1 MHLLVK
7 SIFTCALFVIFVY
20 ATSQSLL
27 KVQQND
33 ELYTLLNGT
42 GSGNNLSQ
50 DGSHFLSRRLR
61 QAGQGEEGEQG
72 APVDFGDARKDDNL
86 RPKMGPEGEEL
97 RVCSQ
102 GLVLPLWMPQKNI
115 SIGDRLVRGFVYFM
129 LLVYLFVGVSIIADR
144 FMASIEAITSIERT
158 VVVRG
163 PHNEKQVMHVRIWNE
178 TVANLTLM
186 ALGSSAPEI
195 LLSVIEIYAKD
206 FESGDLGPGTIV
218 GSAAYNLFMIIAV
231 CMIWIPAGEVRRIRH
246 LRVFT
251 VTAAFSIFAY
261 VWLWL
266 ILSVFTPG
274 VIAVWEAIVTLLFFP
289 LTVLWAYIAERRLLV
304 YKFMDK
310 NYRVNKRGTVVAGE
324 HDQVEMDAEKGGV
337 RDPTSLAAPRTT
349 EAEAFD
355 EARREYIH
363 VLTELRQK
371 YPEAELE
378 QLEMMAQEQV
388 LARSNKSRAFYR
400 IQATRRMV
408 GSGNLMRKI
417 QERAHSD
424 LTEVKAQL
432 NPAEEEEGDE
442 PTRVYFEPG
451 HYTVM
456 ENCGE
461 FEVRVIRRGDISE
474 YGKVDFETQDGTAS
488 AGQDFVGKKGTL
500 SFPPGV
506 DEQRFRIEVIDDDVF
521 EEDEC
526 FYIRLYNPSDNM
538 RLAVPQIATVM
549 ILDDDHAGIF
559 AFTDSA
565 FEVSES
571 IGLYEV
577 KVMRYSGA
585 RGSVIVPYWT
595 ESASAKS
602 GKDFEETRGELV
614 FENNETEKFIEIL
627 ILEES
632 SYEKDV
638 NFMVHIGEPRLA
650 PADDTNKESFFNRF
664 FDKHE
669 HSGDPTHDEMLA
681 KIKEVESKAVQDLT
695 ELDRILLLSK
705 PRNGELTT
713 AHIRIRE
720 SREFKAT
727 VDKLVAKA
735 NVSAVLGTSSWKE
748 QFKDAL
754 TVLPSDEN
762 DYDNDEDVE
771 EEVPSCFSY
780 VSHFVCLFW
789 KVLFAFVPPTDICGG
804 YVTFVVSIFVIGV
817 ITAIIGDAA
826 SYFGC
831 ALNIKDS
838 VTAILFVALGTSIPG
853 RYPLSTAGACLTNS
867 RIADTFASMIAAKH
881 DEGADNCIGNVT
893 GSNAVNVF
901 LGIGLA
907 WTIAAVY
914 HSSRGMTFNVE
925 PGTIGFAVA
934 LFCGEA
940 LIAILLI
947 MVRRWTK
954 SIGAELGGPKNSKY
968 VSAAILVFLWL
979 AYVVICT
986 LEAYDVILI

>member
-1 MHLLVK
+1 MQLLLK

-20 ATSQSLL
+20 ATAQSLA

-33 ELYTLLNGT
+33 ERYTLLNGT
-42 GSGNNLSQ
+42 SSSESNLSQ
-50 DGSHFLSRRLR
+50 GHFLSRRLR

-72 APVDFGDARKDDNL
+72 VPVQIEDENKD
-86 RPKMGPEGEEL
+86 PMKAAGPEVEKL
-97 RVCSQ
+97 RECSP
-102 GLVLPLWMPQKNI
+102 GLVLPLWMPQTNI

-129 LLVYLFVGVSIIADR
+129 LLIYLFVGVSIIADR
-144 FMASIEAITSIERT
+144 FMASIEAITSIERS

-195 LLSVIEIYAKD
+195 LLSVIEIYAKK

-274 VIAVWEAIVTLLFFP
+274 IISVWEAIVTLLFFP

-304 YKFMDK
+304 YKYMDK

-324 HDQVEMDAEKGGV
+324 HDQVEMDAEKGGP
-337 RDPTSLAAPRTT
+337 RALTATPTSRGN

-355 EARREYIH
+355 EARREYIQ

-371 YPEAELE
+371 YPDAELE

-432 NPAEEEEGDE
+432 HPSEDDDGDE

-461 FEVRVIRRGDISE
+461 FEVRVVRRGDISN
-474 YGKVDFETQDGTAS
+474 YATVSFETQDGTAS
-488 AGQDFVGKKGTL
+488 AGTDFVGKRGQL
-500 SFPPGV
+500 NFPPGV

-526 FYIRLYNPSDNM
+526 FYIRLFNPSENIK
-538 RLAVPQIATVM
+538 LAVPQIATVM

-565 FEVSES
+565 FEISES
-571 IGLYEV
+571 VGLYEV
-577 KVMRYSGA
+577 KIMRYSGA
-585 RGSVIVPYWT
+585 RGTVIVPYWT
-595 ESASAKS
+595 ESGSAMP
-602 GKDFEETRGELV
+602 GKDYEDAHGELV
-614 FENNETEKFIEIL
+614 FENNETEKIIEIL

-638 NFMVHIGEPRLA
+638 SFKVHIGEPRLA
-650 PADDTNKESFFNRF
+650 PDDINKESFFNRF
-664 FDKHE
+664 FEKHE
-669 HSGDPTHDEMLA
+669 HTGDPTHDELAA
-681 KIKEVESKAVQDLT
+681 KIEEVEKKSPQDLT

-713 AHIRIRE
+713 AYVRIRE
-720 SREFKAT
+720 SQEFKAT

-754 TVLPSDEN
+754 TVLPSDESEF
-762 DYDNDEDVE
+762 DNDDEVE

-780 VSHFVCLFW
+780 ISHFVCLFW

-826 SYFGC
+826 TYFGC

-838 VTAILFVALGTSIPG
+838 VTAILFVALGTSIP
-853 RYPLSTAGACLTNS
+853 
-867 RIADTFASMIAAKH
+867 DTFASMIAAKH

-914 HSSRGMTFNVE
+914 HSSNGGTFNVE

-954 SIGAELGGPKNSKY
+954 GIGAELGGPKVSKY
-968 VSAAILVFLWL
+968 VSAGILVFLWVF
-979 AYVVICT
+979 YVVICT
-986 LEAYDVILI
+986 LEAYDVIDV

>member
-1 MHLLVK
+1 MQLLLK

-20 ATSQSLL
+20 ATAQSLL
-27 KVQQND
+27 KVQETEARQA
-33 ELYTLLNGT
+33 YLNVT
-42 GSGNNLSQ
+42 SSSSSNLSQ
-50 DGSHFLSRRLR
+50 DDVHFLSRRLR
-61 QAGQGEEGEQG
+61 QATAGEEGEEG
-72 APVDFGDARKDDNL
+72 APSQMDDELEQMTKVHAEAPDA
-86 RPKMGPEGEEL
+86 EEL
-97 RVCSQ
+97 RECSE
-102 GLVLPLWMPQKNI
+102 GLVLPLWMPQRNI
-115 SIGDRLVRGFVYFM
+115 SVGDRLVRGFVYFV
-129 LLVYLFVGVSIIADR
+129 LLIYLFVGVSIIADR
-144 FMASIEAITSIERT
+144 FMAAIEAITSIERA
-158 VVVRG
+158 VVVKG
-163 PHNEKQVMHVRIWNE
+163 PNNTKQVMHVRIWNE

-246 LRVFT
+246 LRVFF
-251 VTAAFSIFAY
+251 VTALFSVFAY

-274 VIAVWEAIVTLLFFP
+274 VILVWEAIVTLLFFP

-304 YKFMDK
+304 YKYMDK

-324 HDQVEMDAEKGGV
+324 HDQVEMDAEKGPKQPMV
-337 RDPTSLAAPRTT
+337 TSARGND
-349 EAEAFD
+349 AEAFD
-355 EARREYIH
+355 EARREYITL
-363 VLTELRQK
+363 LTELRQK
-371 YPEAELE
+371 YPDADLE

-388 LARSNKSRAFYR
+388 LARSSKSRAFYR
-400 IQATRRMV
+400 IQATRKMV

-432 NPAEEEEGDE
+432 HAGDDEEADD
-442 PTRVYFEPG
+442 PIRMYFEPG

-461 FEVRVIRRGDISE
+461 FEVRVVRRGDISTYASVE
-474 YGKVDFETQDGTAS
+474 YETQDGTAS
-488 AGQDFVGKKGTL
+488 AGTDFVGRKGLL

-526 FYIRLYNPSDNM
+526 FYIRLFNPSEGVK
-538 RLAVPQIATVM
+538 LAVPMIATVM

-559 AFTDSA
+559 AFTDSV
-565 FEVSES
+565 FEITES
-571 IGLYEV
+571 VGRFEL

-585 RGSVIVPYWT
+585 RGTVIVPYWT
-595 ESASAKS
+595 ENDTATES
-602 GKDFEETRGELV
+602 KDYEGARGELV
-614 FENNETEKFIEIL
+614 FENNESEKFIDL
-627 ILEES
+627 FILEES

-638 NFMVHIGEPRLA
+638 SFKVHIGEPRLA
-650 PADDTNKESFFNRF
+650 PDDE
-664 FDKHE
+664 
-669 HSGDPTHDEMLA
+669 LAA
-681 KIKEVESKAVQDLT
+681 KIKEVEKKPVQDLT

-713 AHIRIRE
+713 AYVRIRE
-720 SREFKAT
+720 SQEFKAT

-754 TVLPSDEN
+754 TVIPADESEF
-762 DYDNDEDVE
+762 DNDDEE

-780 VSHFVCLFW
+780 VSHFICLFW

-838 VTAILFVALGTSIPG
+838 VTAILFVALGTSIP
-853 RYPLSTAGACLTNS
+853 
-867 RIADTFASMIAAKH
+867 DTFASMIAAKH

-914 HSSRGMTFNVE
+914 HSSHGMTFNVE

-940 LIAILLI
+940 LIAIMLI
-947 MVRRWTK
+947 MFRRWHK
-954 SIGAELGGPKNSKY
+954 GIGAELGGPKVSKY
-968 VSAAILVFLWL
+968 ISAAILVFLWVF
-979 AYVVICT
+979 YVVICI
-986 LEAYDVILI
+986 LEAYDVIRV

>member
-1 MHLLVK
+1 MQLLQKPIK
-7 SIFTCALFVIFVY
+7 SIAACALFLVFIYTTAQSLAQTKDVSRDY
-20 ATSQSLL
+20 SQS
-27 KVQQND
+27 
-33 ELYTLLNGT
+33 YSRLNVT
-42 GSGNNLSQ
+42 NISQ
-50 DGSHFLSRRLR
+50 SRNSHSRRHLL
-61 QAGQGEEGEQG
+61 QAGEEQAEPEADDEDVKSDDPG
-72 APVDFGDARKDDNL
+72 AD
-86 RPKMGPEGEEL
+86 MEEV
-97 RVCSQ
+97 RTCSE
-102 GLVLPLWMPQKNI
+102 GLVLPLWMPQRNI
-115 SIGDRLVRGFVYFM
+115 SIGDRLIRGFVYF
-129 LLVYLFVGVSIIADR
+129 LFLIYLFVGVSIIADR

-163 PHNEKQVMHVRIWNE
+163 QNGEKQTMHVRIWNE

-246 LRVFT
+246 LRVFI
-251 VTAAFSIFAY
+251 VTAVFSIFAY

-266 ILSVFTPG
+266 ILSVISPG
-274 VIAVWEAIVTLLFFP
+274 IIEVWEAIVTLLFFP
-289 LTVLWAYIAERRLLV
+289 VTVIWAYIAERRLLV
-304 YKFMDK
+304 YKYMDK

-324 HDQVEMDAEKGGV
+324 HDQVEMDAEK
-337 RDPTSLAAPRTT
+337 ARTIVT
-349 EAEAFD
+349 FQGTRSADAEAFD
-355 EARREYIH
+355 EARREYIT
-363 VLTELRQK
+363 VLSELRQK
-371 YPEAELE
+371 YPEADLE
-378 QLEMMAQEQV
+378 QLEMMTQEQMIS
-388 LARSNKSRAFYR
+388 RGNKSRAFYR
-400 IQATRRMV
+400 IQATRKMV

-432 NPAEEEEGDE
+432 HPTDDDYDDQ
-442 PTRVYFEPG
+442 PTRIYFEPG

-461 FEVRVIRRGDISE
+461 FEVRVVRRGDISNYSTVE
-474 YGKVDFETQDGTAS
+474 FETQDGTAS
-488 AGQDFVGKKGTL
+488 AGTDYVGKRGVL
-500 SFPPGV
+500 NFPPGV
-506 DEQRFRIEVIDDDVF
+506 DEQRFKIEVIDDDIF

-526 FYIRLYNPSDNM
+526 FYIRLFNPTENVF
-538 RLAVPQIATVM
+538 LTVPQIATIM

-559 AFTDSA
+559 AFTESN
-565 FEVSES
+565 FEISES
-571 IGLYEV
+571 VGLYEIN
-577 KVMRYSGA
+577 VMRYSGA
-585 RGSVIVPYWT
+585 RGTVIVPYWT
-595 ESASAKS
+595 EDDTAMA
-602 GKDFEETRGELV
+602 GRDYEMARGELV
-614 FENNETEKFIEIL
+614 FENNDTQQTITIP
-627 ILEES
+627 ILEQS

-638 NFMVHIGEPRLA
+638 SLKVHIGEPHLA
-650 PADDTNKESFFNRF
+650 PDDTNKESFFHRF
-664 FDKHE
+664 FENHE
-669 HSGDPTHDEMLA
+669 HTGDHTNDELLA
-681 KIKEVESKAVQDLT
+681 QIQEVEQKSPKDLT

-713 AHIRIRE
+713 THVRIRE
-720 SREFKAT
+720 SQEFKAT

-754 TVLPSDEN
+754 TVVPADESEFEG
-762 DYDNDEDVE
+762 DDDVE
-771 EEVPSCFSY
+771 EEVPGCLNY
-780 VSHFVCLFW
+780 ISHFICLFW

-838 VTAILFVALGTSIPG
+838 VTAILFVALGTSIP
-853 RYPLSTAGACLTNS
+853 
-867 RIADTFASMIAAKH
+867 DTFASMIAAKH

-907 WTIAAVY
+907 WSIAAIY
-914 HSSRGMTFNVE
+914 HMSHGMTFNVE

-940 LIAILLI
+940 LIAVALI
-947 MVRRWTK
+947 MFRRWNK
-954 SIGAELGGPKNSKY
+954 SIGAELGGPAFSKY
-968 VSAAILVFLWL
+968 VSAAILMFLWVF
-979 AYVVICT
+979 YVVICI
-986 LEAYDVILI
+986 LEAYDIIRV

>member
-1 MHLLVK
+1 MQLLLK

-20 ATSQSLL
+20 ATAQSLL
-27 KVQQND
+27 KVQETEARQA
-33 ELYTLLNGT
+33 YLNVT
-42 GSGNNLSQ
+42 SSSSSNLSQ
-50 DGSHFLSRRLR
+50 DDVHFLSRRLR
-61 QAGQGEEGEQG
+61 QATAGEEGDEG
-72 APVDFGDARKDDNL
+72 APSQMDDELEQMTKVHAEAPDA
-86 RPKMGPEGEEL
+86 EEL
-97 RVCSQ
+97 RECSE
-102 GLVLPLWMPQKNI
+102 GLVLPLWMPQRNI
-115 SIGDRLVRGFVYFM
+115 SVGDRLVRGFVYFV
-129 LLVYLFVGVSIIADR
+129 LLIYLFVGVSIIADR
-144 FMASIEAITSIERT
+144 FMAAIEAITSIERA
-158 VVVRG
+158 VVVKG
-163 PHNEKQVMHVRIWNE
+163 PNNTKQVMHVRIWNE

-246 LRVFT
+246 LRVFF
-251 VTAAFSIFAY
+251 VTALFSVFAY

-274 VIAVWEAIVTLLFFP
+274 VILVWEAIVTLLFFP

-304 YKFMDK
+304 YKYMDK

-324 HDQVEMDAEKGGV
+324 HDQVEMDAEKGPKQPMV
-337 RDPTSLAAPRTT
+337 TSARGND
-349 EAEAFD
+349 AEAFD
-355 EARREYIH
+355 EARREYITL
-363 VLTELRQK
+363 LTELRQK
-371 YPEAELE
+371 YPDADLE

-388 LARSNKSRAFYR
+388 LARSSKSRAFYR
-400 IQATRRMV
+400 IQATRKMV

-432 NPAEEEEGDE
+432 HAGDDEEVDD
-442 PTRVYFEPG
+442 PIRMYFEPG

-461 FEVRVIRRGDISE
+461 FEVRVVRRGDISTYASVE
-474 YGKVDFETQDGTAS
+474 YETQDGTAS
-488 AGQDFVGKKGTL
+488 AGTDFVGRKGLL

-526 FYIRLYNPSDNM
+526 FYIRLFNPSEGVK
-538 RLAVPQIATVM
+538 LAVPMIATVM

-559 AFTDSA
+559 AFTDSV
-565 FEVSES
+565 FEITES
-571 IGLYEV
+571 VGRFEL

-585 RGSVIVPYWT
+585 RGTVIVPYWT
-595 ESASAKS
+595 ENDTATES
-602 GKDFEETRGELV
+602 KDYEGARGELV
-614 FENNETEKFIEIL
+614 FENNESEKFIDL
-627 ILEES
+627 FILEES

-638 NFMVHIGEPRLA
+638 SFKVHIGEPRLA
-650 PADDTNKESFFNRF
+650 PDDE
-664 FDKHE
+664 
-669 HSGDPTHDEMLA
+669 LAA
-681 KIKEVESKAVQDLT
+681 KIKEVEKKPVQDLT

-713 AHIRIRE
+713 AYVRIRE
-720 SREFKAT
+720 SQEFKAT

-754 TVLPSDEN
+754 TVIPADESEF
-762 DYDNDEDVE
+762 DNDDEE

-780 VSHFVCLFW
+780 VSHFICLFW

-838 VTAILFVALGTSIPG
+838 VTAILFVALGTSIP
-853 RYPLSTAGACLTNS
+853 
-867 RIADTFASMIAAKH
+867 DTFASMIAAKH

-914 HSSRGMTFNVE
+914 HSSHGMTFNVE

-940 LIAILLI
+940 LIAIMLI
-947 MVRRWTK
+947 MFRRWHK
-954 SIGAELGGPKNSKY
+954 GIGAELGGPKVSKY
-968 VSAAILVFLWL
+968 ISAAILVFLWVF
-979 AYVVICT
+979 YVVICI
-986 LEAYDVILI
+986 LEAYDVIRV

>member
-1 MHLLVK
+1 MQLLLK

-20 ATSQSLL
+20 ATAQSLL
-27 KVQQND
+27 KVQETD
-33 ELYTLLNGT
+33 ARRAYLNVT
-42 GSGNNLSQ
+42 SSSSTNLSQ
-50 DGSHFLSRRLR
+50 DDGHFLSRRLR
-61 QAGQGEEGEQG
+61 QATHGEEGDEG
-72 APVDFGDARKDDNL
+72 APSQMEDETRQMTKIHGDAPDV
-86 RPKMGPEGEEL
+86 EEL
-97 RVCSQ
+97 RECNE
-102 GLVLPLWMPQKNI
+102 GLVLPLWMPQRNI
-115 SIGDRLVRGFVYFM
+115 SVGDRLVRGFVYFV
-129 LLVYLFVGVSIIADR
+129 LLIYLFVGVSIIADR
-144 FMASIEAITSIERT
+144 FMAAIEAITSIERA
-158 VVVRG
+158 VVVKG
-163 PHNEKQVMHVRIWNE
+163 PNNTKQVMHVRIWNE

-246 LRVFT
+246 LRVFF
-251 VTAAFSIFAY
+251 VTALFSVFAY

-274 VIAVWEAIVTLLFFP
+274 VILVWEAIVTLLFFP

-304 YKFMDK
+304 YKYMDK

-324 HDQVEMDAEKGGV
+324 HDQVEMDAEKGPKHPMV
-337 RDPTSLAAPRTT
+337 TSARGND
-349 EAEAFD
+349 AEAFD
-355 EARREYIH
+355 EARREYISL
-363 VLTELRQK
+363 LTELRQK
-371 YPEAELE
+371 YPDADLE

-388 LARSNKSRAFYR
+388 LARSSKSRAFYR
-400 IQATRRMV
+400 IQATRKMV

-432 NPAEEEEGDE
+432 HAGDDEEADD
-442 PTRVYFEPG
+442 RIRMYFEPG

-461 FEVRVIRRGDISE
+461 FEVRVVRRGDISTYASVE
-474 YGKVDFETQDGTAS
+474 FETQDGTAS
-488 AGQDFVGKKGTL
+488 AGTDFVGRKGLL

-526 FYIRLYNPSDNM
+526 FYIRLFNPSEGVK
-538 RLAVPQIATVM
+538 LAVPMIATVM

-559 AFTDSA
+559 AFTDSV
-565 FEVSES
+565 FEITES
-571 IGLYEV
+571 VGRFEL

-585 RGSVIVPYWT
+585 RGTVIVPYWT
-595 ESASAKS
+595 ENDTATES
-602 GKDFEETRGELV
+602 KDYEGARGELI
-614 FENNETEKFIEIL
+614 FENNESEKFIDL
-627 ILEES
+627 YILEES

-638 NFMVHIGEPRLA
+638 SFKVHIGEPRLA
-650 PADDTNKESFFNRF
+650 PDSTQY
-664 FDKHE
+664 H
-669 HSGDPTHDEMLA
+669 
-681 KIKEVESKAVQDLT
+681 KIKEVEKKAVQDLT

-713 AHIRIRE
+713 AYVRIRE
-720 SREFKAT
+720 SQEFKAT

-754 TVLPSDEN
+754 TVIPADESEF
-762 DYDNDEDVE
+762 DNDDVE

-838 VTAILFVALGTSIPG
+838 VTAILFVALGTSIP
-853 RYPLSTAGACLTNS
+853 
-867 RIADTFASMIAAKH
+867 DTFASMIAAKH

-914 HSSRGMTFNVE
+914 HSSHGLTFNVE

-940 LIAILLI
+940 LIAIMLI
-947 MVRRWTK
+947 MFRRWHK
-954 SIGAELGGPKNSKY
+954 GIGAELGGPKTSKY
-968 VSAAILVFLWL
+968 ISAAILVFLWVF
-979 AYVVICT
+979 YVVICI
-986 LEAYDVILI
+986 LEAYDFIRV

>member
-1 MHLLVK
+1 MQLLLK

-20 ATSQSLL
+20 ATAQSLL
-27 KVQQND
+27 KVQETEARQA
-33 ELYTLLNGT
+33 YLNVT
-42 GSGNNLSQ
+42 SSSSSNLSQ
-50 DGSHFLSRRLR
+50 DDVHFLSRRLR
-61 QAGQGEEGEQG
+61 QATAGEEGDEG
-72 APVDFGDARKDDNL
+72 APSQMDDELEQMTKVHAEAPDA
-86 RPKMGPEGEEL
+86 EEL
-97 RVCSQ
+97 RECSE
-102 GLVLPLWMPQKNI
+102 GLVLPLWMPQRNI
-115 SIGDRLVRGFVYFM
+115 SVGDRLVRGFVYFV
-129 LLVYLFVGVSIIADR
+129 LLIYLFVGVSIIADR
-144 FMASIEAITSIERT
+144 FMAAIEAITSIERA
-158 VVVRG
+158 VVVKG
-163 PHNEKQVMHVRIWNE
+163 PNNTKQVMHVRIWNE

-246 LRVFT
+246 LRVFF
-251 VTAAFSIFAY
+251 VTALFSVFAY

-274 VIAVWEAIVTLLFFP
+274 VILVWEAIVTLLFFP

-304 YKFMDK
+304 YKYMDK

-324 HDQVEMDAEKGGV
+324 HDQVEMDAEKGPKQPMV
-337 RDPTSLAAPRTT
+337 TSARGND
-349 EAEAFD
+349 AEAFD
-355 EARREYIH
+355 EARREYITL
-363 VLTELRQK
+363 LTELRQK
-371 YPEAELE
+371 YPDADLE

-388 LARSNKSRAFYR
+388 LARSSKSRAFYR
-400 IQATRRMV
+400 IQATRKMV

-432 NPAEEEEGDE
+432 HAGDDEEADD
-442 PTRVYFEPG
+442 PIRMYFEPG

-461 FEVRVIRRGDISE
+461 FEVRVVRRGDISTYASVE
-474 YGKVDFETQDGTAS
+474 YETQDGTAS
-488 AGQDFVGKKGTL
+488 AGTDFVGRKGLL

-526 FYIRLYNPSDNM
+526 FYIRLFNPSEGVK
-538 RLAVPQIATVM
+538 LAVPMIATVM

-559 AFTDSA
+559 AFTDSV
-565 FEVSES
+565 FEITES
-571 IGLYEV
+571 VGRFEL

-585 RGSVIVPYWT
+585 RGTVIVPYWT
-595 ESASAKS
+595 ENDTATES
-602 GKDFEETRGELV
+602 KDYEGARGELV
-614 FENNETEKFIEIL
+614 FENNESEKFIDL
-627 ILEES
+627 FILEES

-638 NFMVHIGEPRLA
+638 SFKVHIGEPRLA
-650 PADDTNKESFFNRF
+650 PDDE
-664 FDKHE
+664 
-669 HSGDPTHDEMLA
+669 LAA
-681 KIKEVESKAVQDLT
+681 KIKEVEKKPVQDLT

-713 AHIRIRE
+713 AYVRIRE
-720 SREFKAT
+720 SQEFKAT

-754 TVLPSDEN
+754 TVIPADESEF
-762 DYDNDEDVE
+762 DNDDEE

-780 VSHFVCLFW
+780 VSHFICLFW

-838 VTAILFVALGTSIPG
+838 VTAILFVALGTSIP
-853 RYPLSTAGACLTNS
+853 
-867 RIADTFASMIAAKH
+867 DTFASMIAAKH

-914 HSSRGMTFNVE
+914 HSSHGMTFNVE

-940 LIAILLI
+940 LIAIMLI
-947 MVRRWTK
+947 MFRRWHK
-954 SIGAELGGPKNSKY
+954 GIGAELGGPKVSKY
-968 VSAAILVFLWL
+968 ISAAILVFLWVF
-979 AYVVICT
+979 YVVICI
-986 LEAYDVILI
+986 LEAYDVIRV

>member
-1 MHLLVK
+1 MQLLLK

-20 ATSQSLL
+20 ATAQSLL
-27 KVQQND
+27 KVQETEARQA
-33 ELYTLLNGT
+33 YLNVT
-42 GSGNNLSQ
+42 SSSSSNLSQ
-50 DGSHFLSRRLR
+50 DDVHFLSRRLR
-61 QAGQGEEGEQG
+61 QATAGEEGEEG
-72 APVDFGDARKDDNL
+72 APSQMDDELEQMTKVHAEAPDA
-86 RPKMGPEGEEL
+86 EEL
-97 RVCSQ
+97 RECSE
-102 GLVLPLWMPQKNI
+102 GLVLPLWMPQRNI
-115 SIGDRLVRGFVYFM
+115 SVGDRLVRGFVYFV
-129 LLVYLFVGVSIIADR
+129 LLIYLFVGVSIIADR
-144 FMASIEAITSIERT
+144 FMAAIEAITSIERA
-158 VVVRG
+158 VVVKG
-163 PHNEKQVMHVRIWNE
+163 PNNTKQVMHVRIWNE

-246 LRVFT
+246 LRVFF
-251 VTAAFSIFAY
+251 VTALFSVFAY

-274 VIAVWEAIVTLLFFP
+274 VILVWEAIVTLLFFP

-304 YKFMDK
+304 YKYMDK

-324 HDQVEMDAEKGGV
+324 HDQVEMDAEKGPKQPMV
-337 RDPTSLAAPRTT
+337 TSARGND
-349 EAEAFD
+349 AEAFD
-355 EARREYIH
+355 EARREYITL
-363 VLTELRQK
+363 LTELRQK
-371 YPEAELE
+371 YPDADLE

-388 LARSNKSRAFYR
+388 LARSSKSRAFYR
-400 IQATRRMV
+400 IQATRKMV

-432 NPAEEEEGDE
+432 HAGDDEEADD
-442 PTRVYFEPG
+442 PIPHVFEPG

-461 FEVRVIRRGDISE
+461 FEVRVVRRGDISTYASVE
-474 YGKVDFETQDGTAS
+474 YETQDGTAS
-488 AGQDFVGKKGTL
+488 AGTDFVGRKGLL

-526 FYIRLYNPSDNM
+526 FYIRLFNPSEGVK
-538 RLAVPQIATVM
+538 LAVPMIATVM

-559 AFTDSA
+559 AFTDSV
-565 FEVSES
+565 FEITES
-571 IGLYEV
+571 VGRFEL

-585 RGSVIVPYWT
+585 RGTVIVPYWT
-595 ESASAKS
+595 ENDTATES
-602 GKDFEETRGELV
+602 KDYEGARGELV
-614 FENNETEKFIEIL
+614 FENNESEKFIDL
-627 ILEES
+627 FILEES

-638 NFMVHIGEPRLA
+638 SFKVHIGEPRLA
-650 PADDTNKESFFNRF
+650 PDDE
-664 FDKHE
+664 
-669 HSGDPTHDEMLA
+669 LAA
-681 KIKEVESKAVQDLT
+681 KIKEVEKKPVQDLT

-713 AHIRIRE
+713 AYVRIRE
-720 SREFKAT
+720 SQEFKAT

-754 TVLPSDEN
+754 TVIPADESEF
-762 DYDNDEDVE
+762 DNDDEE

-780 VSHFVCLFW
+780 VSHFICLFW

-838 VTAILFVALGTSIPG
+838 VTAILFVALGTSIP
-853 RYPLSTAGACLTNS
+853 
-867 RIADTFASMIAAKH
+867 DTFASMIAAKH

-914 HSSRGMTFNVE
+914 HSSHGMTFNVE

-940 LIAILLI
+940 LIAIMLI
-947 MVRRWTK
+947 MFRRWHK
-954 SIGAELGGPKNSKY
+954 GIGAELGGPKVSKY
-968 VSAAILVFLWL
+968 ISAAILVFLWVF
-979 AYVVICT
+979 YVVICI
-986 LEAYDVILI
+986 LEAYDVIRV

>member
-1 MHLLVK
+1 MQLLLK
-7 SIFTCALFVIFVY
+7 SIFTCALLVIFVY
-20 ATSQSLL
+20 ATAQSLA
-27 KVQQND
+27 KVQ
-33 ELYTLLNGT
+33 ESEARRAYLNGT
-42 GSGNNLSQ
+42 SPALGSSNLSQ
-50 DGSHFLSRRLR
+50 DGHFLSRRLR
-61 QAGQGEEGEQG
+61 QVVHGEEGEEG
-72 APVDFGDARKDDNL
+72 APSQMEDDLSQLMKSNVDAPDK
-86 RPKMGPEGEEL
+86 EEL
-97 RVCSQ
+97 RKCSV
-102 GLVLPLWMPQKNI
+102 GLVLPVWTPEYNI
-115 SIGDRLVRGFVYFM
+115 SMGDRLIRGFVYFV
-129 LLVYLFVGVSIIADR
+129 LLIYLFVGVSIIADR
-144 FMASIEAITSIERT
+144 FMAAIEAITSIERA
-158 VVVRG
+158 VVVKG
-163 PHNEKQVMHVRIWNE
+163 PNNVKQVMHVRIWNE

-246 LRVFT
+246 LRVFF
-251 VTAAFSIFAY
+251 VTALFSIFAY

-274 VIAVWEAIVTLLFFP
+274 VIQVWEAIVTLLFFP
-289 LTVLWAYIAERRLLV
+289 LTVLWAYIAERRMLV
-304 YKFMDK
+304 YKYMDK

-324 HDQVEMDAEKGGV
+324 HDQVEMDAEKGPKHPMV
-337 RDPTSLAAPRTT
+337 TSARGND
-349 EAEAFD
+349 AEAFD
-355 EARREYIH
+355 EARREYIT

-371 YPEAELE
+371 YPDADLE

-388 LARSNKSRAFYR
+388 LARSSKSRAFYR
-400 IQATRRMV
+400 IQATRKMV

-432 NPAEEEEGDE
+432 HAGDDEETDD
-442 PTRVYFEPG
+442 PIRMYFEPG

-461 FEVRVIRRGDISE
+461 FEVRVVRRGDISTYASVE
-474 YGKVDFETQDGTAS
+474 YETQDGTAS
-488 AGQDFVGKKGTL
+488 AGTDFVGRKGLL

-526 FYIRLYNPSDNM
+526 FYIRLFNPSEGVK
-538 RLAVPQIATVM
+538 LAVPMIATVM

-559 AFTDSA
+559 AFTDSV
-565 FEVSES
+565 FEITES
-571 IGLYEV
+571 VGKFEL

-585 RGSVIVPYWT
+585 RGTVIVPYWT
-595 ESASAKS
+595 ENETAKDS
-602 GKDFEETRGELV
+602 KDYEETRGELI
-614 FENNETEKFIEIL
+614 FENNESEKFIDL
-627 ILEES
+627 YILEES

-638 NFMVHIGEPRLA
+638 SFKVHIGEPRLA
-650 PADDTNKESFFNRF
+650 PDS
-664 FDKHE
+664 
-669 HSGDPTHDEMLA
+669 THYP
-681 KIKEVESKAVQDLT
+681 KIKEVEKKAVQDLT

-713 AHIRIRE
+713 AIVRIRE
-720 SREFKAT
+720 SQEFKAT

-754 TVLPSDEN
+754 TVIPAEESEF
-762 DYDNDEDVE
+762 DNDDDAE

-838 VTAILFVALGTSIPG
+838 VTAILFVALGTSIP
-853 RYPLSTAGACLTNS
+853 
-867 RIADTFASMIAAKH
+867 DTFASMIAAKH

-914 HSSRGMTFNVE
+914 HSSHGNAFFVE

-940 LIAILLI
+940 LIAIFII
-947 MVRRWTK
+947 MFRRWHK
-954 SIGAELGGPKNSKY
+954 GIGAELGGPKVSKY
-968 VSAAILVFLWL
+968 ISAAILVFLWVF
-979 AYVVICT
+979 YVVICI
-986 LEAYDVILI
+986 LEAYDVIVV

>member
-1 MHLLVK
+1 MQLLLK

-20 ATSQSLL
+20 ATAQSLL
-27 KVQQND
+27 KVQETEARQA
-33 ELYTLLNGT
+33 YLNVT
-42 GSGNNLSQ
+42 SSSSSNLSQ
-50 DGSHFLSRRLR
+50 DDVHFLSRRLR
-61 QAGQGEEGEQG
+61 QATAGEEGDEG
-72 APVDFGDARKDDNL
+72 APSQMDDELEQMTKVHAEAPDA
-86 RPKMGPEGEEL
+86 EEL
-97 RVCSQ
+97 RECSE
-102 GLVLPLWMPQKNI
+102 GLVLPLWMPQRNI
-115 SIGDRLVRGFVYFM
+115 SVGDRLVRGFVYFV
-129 LLVYLFVGVSIIADR
+129 LLIYLFVGVSIIADR
-144 FMASIEAITSIERT
+144 FMAAIEAITSIERA
-158 VVVRG
+158 VVVKG
-163 PHNEKQVMHVRIWNE
+163 PNNTKQVMHVRIWNE

-246 LRVFT
+246 LRVFF
-251 VTAAFSIFAY
+251 VTALFSVFAY

-274 VIAVWEAIVTLLFFP
+274 VILVWEAIVTLLFFP

-304 YKFMDK
+304 YKYMDK

-324 HDQVEMDAEKGGV
+324 HDQVEMDAEKGPKQPMV
-337 RDPTSLAAPRTT
+337 TSARGND
-349 EAEAFD
+349 AEAFD
-355 EARREYIH
+355 EARREYITL
-363 VLTELRQK
+363 LTELRQK
-371 YPEAELE
+371 YPDADLE

-388 LARSNKSRAFYR
+388 LARSSKSRAFYR
-400 IQATRRMV
+400 IQATRKMV

-432 NPAEEEEGDE
+432 HAGDDEEVDD
-442 PTRVYFEPG
+442 PIRMYFEPG

-461 FEVRVIRRGDISE
+461 FEVRVVRRGDISTYASVE
-474 YGKVDFETQDGTAS
+474 YETQDGTAS
-488 AGQDFVGKKGTL
+488 AGTDFVGRKGLL

-526 FYIRLYNPSDNM
+526 FYIRLFNPSEGVK
-538 RLAVPQIATVM
+538 LAVPMIATVM

-559 AFTDSA
+559 AFTDSV
-565 FEVSES
+565 FEITES
-571 IGLYEV
+571 VGRFEL

-585 RGSVIVPYWT
+585 RGTVIVPYWT
-595 ESASAKS
+595 ENDTATES
-602 GKDFEETRGELV
+602 KDYEGARGELV
-614 FENNETEKFIEIL
+614 FENNESEKFIDL
-627 ILEES
+627 FILEES

-638 NFMVHIGEPRLA
+638 SFKVHIGEPRLA
-650 PADDTNKESFFNRF
+650 PA
-664 FDKHE
+664 
-669 HSGDPTHDEMLA
+669 
-681 KIKEVESKAVQDLT
+681 KIKEVEKKPVQDLT

-713 AHIRIRE
+713 AYVRIRE
-720 SREFKAT
+720 SQEFKAT

-754 TVLPSDEN
+754 TVIPADESEF
-762 DYDNDEDVE
+762 DNDDEE

-780 VSHFVCLFW
+780 VSHFICLFW

-838 VTAILFVALGTSIPG
+838 VTAILFVALGTSIP
-853 RYPLSTAGACLTNS
+853 
-867 RIADTFASMIAAKH
+867 DTFASMIAAKH

-914 HSSRGMTFNVE
+914 HSSHGMTFNVE

-940 LIAILLI
+940 LIAIMLI
-947 MVRRWTK
+947 MFRRWHK
-954 SIGAELGGPKNSKY
+954 GIGAELGGPKVSKY
-968 VSAAILVFLWL
+968 ISAAILVFLWVF
-979 AYVVICT
+979 YVVICI
-986 LEAYDVILI
+986 LEAYDVIRV

>member
-1 MHLLVK
+1 MQLLLK
-7 SIFTCALFVIFVY
+7 SIFTCALLVIFVY
-20 ATSQSLL
+20 ATAQSLA
-27 KVQQND
+27 KVQ
-33 ELYTLLNGT
+33 ESEARRAYLNGT
-42 GSGNNLSQ
+42 SPALGSSNLSQ
-50 DGSHFLSRRLR
+50 DGHFLSRRLR
-61 QAGQGEEGEQG
+61 QVVHGEEGEEG
-72 APVDFGDARKDDNL
+72 APSQMEDDLSQLMKSNVDAPDK
-86 RPKMGPEGEEL
+86 EEL
-97 RVCSQ
+97 RKCSV
-102 GLVLPLWMPQKNI
+102 GLVLPVWTPEYNI
-115 SIGDRLVRGFVYFM
+115 SMGDRLIRGFVYFV
-129 LLVYLFVGVSIIADR
+129 LLIYLFVGVSIIADR
-144 FMASIEAITSIERT
+144 FMAAIEAITSIERA
-158 VVVRG
+158 VVVKG
-163 PHNEKQVMHVRIWNE
+163 PNNVKQVMHVRIWNE

-246 LRVFT
+246 LRVFF
-251 VTAAFSIFAY
+251 VTALFSIFAY

-274 VIAVWEAIVTLLFFP
+274 VIQVWEAIVTLLFFP
-289 LTVLWAYIAERRLLV
+289 LTVLWAYIAERRMLV
-304 YKFMDK
+304 YKYMDK

-324 HDQVEMDAEKGGV
+324 HDQVEMDAEKGPKHPMV
-337 RDPTSLAAPRTT
+337 TSARGND
-349 EAEAFD
+349 AEAFD
-355 EARREYIH
+355 EARREYIT

-371 YPEAELE
+371 YPDADLE

-388 LARSNKSRAFYR
+388 LARSSKSRAFYR
-400 IQATRRMV
+400 IQATRKMV

-432 NPAEEEEGDE
+432 HAGDDEETDD
-442 PTRVYFEPG
+442 PIRMYFEPG

-461 FEVRVIRRGDISE
+461 FEVRVVRRGDISTYASVE
-474 YGKVDFETQDGTAS
+474 YETQDGTAS
-488 AGQDFVGKKGTL
+488 AGTDFVGRKGLL

-526 FYIRLYNPSDNM
+526 FYIRLFNPSEGVK
-538 RLAVPQIATVM
+538 LAVPMIATVM

-559 AFTDSA
+559 AFTDSV
-565 FEVSES
+565 FEITES
-571 IGLYEV
+571 VGKFEL

-585 RGSVIVPYWT
+585 RGTVIVPYWT
-595 ESASAKS
+595 ENETAKDS
-602 GKDFEETRGELV
+602 KDYEETRGELI
-614 FENNETEKFIEIL
+614 FENNESEKFIDL
-627 ILEES
+627 YILEES

-638 NFMVHIGEPRLA
+638 SFKVHIGEPRLA
-650 PADDTNKESFFNRF
+650 PDDTNKESFFNRF
-664 FDKHE
+664 FEKHE
-669 HSGDPTHDEMLA
+669 HSGDPTHDEMAA
-681 KIKEVESKAVQDLT
+681 KIKEVEKKAVQDLT

-713 AHIRIRE
+713 AIVRIRE
-720 SREFKAT
+720 SQEFKAT

-754 TVLPSDEN
+754 TVIPAEESEF
-762 DYDNDEDVE
+762 DNDDDAE

-838 VTAILFVALGTSIPG
+838 VTAILFVALGTSIP
-853 RYPLSTAGACLTNS
+853 
-867 RIADTFASMIAAKH
+867 DTFASMIAAKH

-914 HSSRGMTFNVE
+914 HSSHGNAFFVE

-940 LIAILLI
+940 LIAIFII
-947 MVRRWTK
+947 MFRRWHK
-954 SIGAELGGPKNSKY
+954 GIGAELGGPKVSKY
-968 VSAAILVFLWL
+968 ISAAILVFLWVF
-979 AYVVICT
+979 YVVICI
-986 LEAYDVILI
+986 LEAYDVIVV

>member
-1 MHLLVK
+1 MQLLLK
-7 SIFTCALFVIFVY
+7 SIFTCALLVIFVY
-20 ATSQSLL
+20 ATAQSLL
-27 KVQQND
+27 KVQ
-33 ELYTLLNGT
+33 ESEARRAYLNGT
-42 GSGNNLSQ
+42 STSSSSSSSSNLSQ
-50 DGSHFLSRRLR
+50 DGHFLSRRLR
-61 QAGQGEEGEQG
+61 QAMHGEEGEEG
-72 APVDFGDARKDDNL
+72 APSQMEDDLNQLMKTNVDAPDK
-86 RPKMGPEGEEL
+86 EEL
-97 RVCSQ
+97 RRCSV
-102 GLVLPLWMPQKNI
+102 GLVLPVWTPEFNI
-115 SIGDRLVRGFVYFM
+115 SLGDRLIRGFVYFV
-129 LLVYLFVGVSIIADR
+129 LLIYLFVGVSIIADR
-144 FMASIEAITSIERT
+144 FMAAIEAITSIERA
-158 VVVRG
+158 VVVKG
-163 PHNEKQVMHVRIWNE
+163 PNNVKQVMHVRIWNE

-246 LRVFT
+246 LRVFF
-251 VTAAFSIFAY
+251 VTALFSIFAY

-274 VIAVWEAIVTLLFFP
+274 VILVWEAIVTLLFFP
-289 LTVLWAYIAERRLLV
+289 LTVLWAYIAERRMLV
-304 YKFMDK
+304 YKYMDK

-324 HDQVEMDAEKGGV
+324 HDQVEMDAEKGPKHPMV
-337 RDPTSLAAPRTT
+337 TSARGTD
-349 EAEAFD
+349 AEAFD
-355 EARREYIH
+355 EARREYIT

-371 YPEAELE
+371 YPDADLE

-388 LARSNKSRAFYR
+388 LARSSKSRAFYR
-400 IQATRRMV
+400 IQATRKMV

-432 NPAEEEEGDE
+432 HAGDDDE
-442 PTRVYFEPG
+442 ADDPIRMYFEPG

-461 FEVRVIRRGDISE
+461 FEVRVVRRGDISTYASVE
-474 YGKVDFETQDGTAS
+474 YETQDGTAS
-488 AGQDFVGKKGTL
+488 AGTDFVGRKGLL

-526 FYIRLYNPSDNM
+526 FYIRLFNPSEGVK
-538 RLAVPQIATVM
+538 LAVPMIATVM

-559 AFTDSA
+559 AFTDSV
-565 FEVSES
+565 FEITES
-571 IGLYEV
+571 VGKFEL

-585 RGSVIVPYWT
+585 RGTVIVPYWT
-595 ESASAKS
+595 ENDTATDAK
-602 GKDFEETRGELV
+602 DYEEARGELI
-614 FENNETEKFIEIL
+614 FENNESEKFIDL
-627 ILEES
+627 YILEES

-638 NFMVHIGEPRLA
+638 SFKVHIGEPRLA
-650 PADDTNKESFFNRF
+650 PDS
-664 FDKHE
+664 
-669 HSGDPTHDEMLA
+669 THYP
-681 KIKEVESKAVQDLT
+681 KIMEVEKKSVQDLT

-713 AHIRIRE
+713 AYVRIRE
-720 SREFKAT
+720 SQEFKAT

-754 TVLPSDEN
+754 TVIPADESEF
-762 DYDNDEDVE
+762 DNDDDAE

-780 VSHFVCLFW
+780 VSHFICLFW

-838 VTAILFVALGTSIPG
+838 VTAILFVALGTSIP
-853 RYPLSTAGACLTNS
+853 
-867 RIADTFASMIAAKH
+867 DTFASMIAAKH

-914 HSSRGMTFNVE
+914 HSSHGATFNVE

-940 LIAILLI
+940 LIAIFLI
-947 MVRRWTK
+947 MFRRWHK
-954 SIGAELGGPKNSKY
+954 GIGAELGGPKVSKY
-968 VSAAILVFLWL
+968 ISAAILVFLWVF
-979 AYVVICT
+979 YVVICI
-986 LEAYDVILI
+986 LEAYDVIDV

>member
-1 MHLLVK
+1 MQLLLK

-20 ATSQSLL
+20 ATAQSLL
-27 KVQQND
+27 KVQETEARQA
-33 ELYTLLNGT
+33 YLNVT
-42 GSGNNLSQ
+42 SSSSSNLSQ
-50 DGSHFLSRRLR
+50 DDVHFLSRRLR
-61 QAGQGEEGEQG
+61 QATAGEEGDEG
-72 APVDFGDARKDDNL
+72 APSQMDDELEQMTKVHAEAPDA
-86 RPKMGPEGEEL
+86 EEL
-97 RVCSQ
+97 RECSE
-102 GLVLPLWMPQKNI
+102 GLVLPLWMPQRNI
-115 SIGDRLVRGFVYFM
+115 SVGDRLVRGFVYFV
-129 LLVYLFVGVSIIADR
+129 LLIYLFVGVSIIADR
-144 FMASIEAITSIERT
+144 FMAAIEAITSIERA
-158 VVVRG
+158 VVVKG
-163 PHNEKQVMHVRIWNE
+163 PNNTKQVMHVRIWNE

-246 LRVFT
+246 LRVFF
-251 VTAAFSIFAY
+251 VTALFSVFAY

-274 VIAVWEAIVTLLFFP
+274 VILVWEAIVTLLFFP

-304 YKFMDK
+304 YKYMDK

-324 HDQVEMDAEKGGV
+324 HDQVEMDAEKGPKQPMV
-337 RDPTSLAAPRTT
+337 TSARGND
-349 EAEAFD
+349 AEAFD
-355 EARREYIH
+355 EARREYITL
-363 VLTELRQK
+363 LTELRQK
-371 YPEAELE
+371 YPDADLE

-388 LARSNKSRAFYR
+388 LARSSKSRAFYR
-400 IQATRRMV
+400 IQATRKMV

-432 NPAEEEEGDE
+432 HAGDDEEVDD
-442 PTRVYFEPG
+442 PIRMYFEPG

-461 FEVRVIRRGDISE
+461 FEVRVVRRGDISTYASVE
-474 YGKVDFETQDGTAS
+474 YETQDGTAS
-488 AGQDFVGKKGTL
+488 AGTDFVGRKGLL

-526 FYIRLYNPSDNM
+526 FYIRLFNPSEGVK
-538 RLAVPQIATVM
+538 LAVPMIATVM

-559 AFTDSA
+559 AFTDSV
-565 FEVSES
+565 FEITES
-571 IGLYEV
+571 VGRFEL

-585 RGSVIVPYWT
+585 RGTVIVPYWT
-595 ESASAKS
+595 ENDTATES
-602 GKDFEETRGELV
+602 KDYEGARGELV
-614 FENNETEKFIEIL
+614 FENNESEKFIDL
-627 ILEES
+627 FILEES

-638 NFMVHIGEPRLA
+638 SFKVHIGEPRLA
-650 PADDTNKESFFNRF
+650 PDDTNKESFFNRF
-664 FDKHE
+664 FD
-669 HSGDPTHDEMLA
+669 DELAA
-681 KIKEVESKAVQDLT
+681 KIKEVEKKPVQDLT

-713 AHIRIRE
+713 AYVRIRE
-720 SREFKAT
+720 SQEFKAT

-754 TVLPSDEN
+754 TVIPADESEF
-762 DYDNDEDVE
+762 DNDDEE

-780 VSHFVCLFW
+780 VSHFICLFW

-838 VTAILFVALGTSIPG
+838 VTAILFVALGTSIP
-853 RYPLSTAGACLTNS
+853 
-867 RIADTFASMIAAKH
+867 DTFASMIAAKH

-914 HSSRGMTFNVE
+914 HSSHGMTFNVE

-940 LIAILLI
+940 LIAIMLI
-947 MVRRWTK
+947 MFRRWHK
-954 SIGAELGGPKNSKY
+954 GIGAELGGPKVSKY
-968 VSAAILVFLWL
+968 ISAAILVFLWVF
-979 AYVVICT
+979 YVVICI
-986 LEAYDVILI
+986 LEAYDVIRV

>member
-1 MHLLVK
+1 MQLLLK

-20 ATSQSLL
+20 ATAQSLL
-27 KVQQND
+27 KVQETD
-33 ELYTLLNGT
+33 ARRAYLNVT
-42 GSGNNLSQ
+42 SSSSTNLSQ
-50 DGSHFLSRRLR
+50 DDGHFLSRRLR
-61 QAGQGEEGEQG
+61 QATHGEEGDEG
-72 APVDFGDARKDDNL
+72 APSQMEDETRQMTKIHGDAPDV
-86 RPKMGPEGEEL
+86 EEL
-97 RVCSQ
+97 RECNE
-102 GLVLPLWMPQKNI
+102 GLVLPLWMPQRNI
-115 SIGDRLVRGFVYFM
+115 SVGDRLVRGFVYFV
-129 LLVYLFVGVSIIADR
+129 LLIYLFVGVSIIADR
-144 FMASIEAITSIERT
+144 FMAAIEAITSIERA
-158 VVVRG
+158 VVVKG
-163 PHNEKQVMHVRIWNE
+163 PNNTKQVMHVRIWNE

-246 LRVFT
+246 LRVFF
-251 VTAAFSIFAY
+251 VTALFSVFAY

-274 VIAVWEAIVTLLFFP
+274 VILVWEAIVTLLFFP

-304 YKFMDK
+304 YKYMDK

-324 HDQVEMDAEKGGV
+324 HDQVEMDAEKGPKHPMV
-337 RDPTSLAAPRTT
+337 TSARGND
-349 EAEAFD
+349 AEAFD
-355 EARREYIH
+355 EARREYISL
-363 VLTELRQK
+363 LTELRQK
-371 YPEAELE
+371 YPDADLE

-388 LARSNKSRAFYR
+388 LARSSKSRAFYR
-400 IQATRRMV
+400 IQATRKMV

-432 NPAEEEEGDE
+432 HAGDDEEADDR
-442 PTRVYFEPG
+442 TRMYFEPG

-461 FEVRVIRRGDISE
+461 FEVRVVRRGDISTYASVE
-474 YGKVDFETQDGTAS
+474 FETQDGTAS
-488 AGQDFVGKKGTL
+488 AGTDFVGRKGLL

-526 FYIRLYNPSDNM
+526 FYIRLFNPSEGVK
-538 RLAVPQIATVM
+538 LAVPMIATVM

-559 AFTDSA
+559 AFTDSV
-565 FEVSES
+565 FEITES
-571 IGLYEV
+571 VGRFEL

-585 RGSVIVPYWT
+585 RGTVIVPYWT
-595 ESASAKS
+595 ENDTATES
-602 GKDFEETRGELV
+602 KDYEGARGELI
-614 FENNETEKFIEIL
+614 FENNESEKFIDL
-627 ILEES
+627 YILEES

-638 NFMVHIGEPRLA
+638 SFKVHIGEPRLA
-650 PADDTNKESFFNRF
+650 PDDTNKESFFNRF
-664 FDKHE
+664 FD
-669 HSGDPTHDEMLA
+669 DELA
-681 KIKEVESKAVQDLT
+681 DKIKEVEKKAVQDLT

-713 AHIRIRE
+713 AYVRIRE
-720 SREFKAT
+720 SQEFKAT

-754 TVLPSDEN
+754 TVIPADESEF
-762 DYDNDEDVE
+762 DNDDVE

-838 VTAILFVALGTSIPG
+838 VTAILFVALGTSIP
-853 RYPLSTAGACLTNS
+853 
-867 RIADTFASMIAAKH
+867 DTFASMIAAKH

-914 HSSRGMTFNVE
+914 HSSHGLTFNVE

-940 LIAILLI
+940 LIAIMLI
-947 MVRRWTK
+947 MIRRWHK
-954 SIGAELGGPKNSKY
+954 GIGAELGGPKTSKY
-968 VSAAILVFLWL
+968 ISAAILVFLWVF
-979 AYVVICT
+979 YVVICI
-986 LEAYDVILI
+986 LEAYDFIRV

>member
-1 MHLLVK
+1 MQLLLK

-20 ATSQSLL
+20 ATAQSLL
-27 KVQQND
+27 KVQETD
-33 ELYTLLNGT
+33 ARRAYLNVT
-42 GSGNNLSQ
+42 SSSSTNLSQ
-50 DGSHFLSRRLR
+50 DDGHFLSRRLR
-61 QAGQGEEGEQG
+61 QATHGEEGDEG
-72 APVDFGDARKDDNL
+72 APSQMEDETRQMTKIHGDAPDV
-86 RPKMGPEGEEL
+86 EEL
-97 RVCSQ
+97 RECNE
-102 GLVLPLWMPQKNI
+102 GLVLPLWMPQRNI
-115 SIGDRLVRGFVYFM
+115 SVGDRLVRGFVYFV
-129 LLVYLFVGVSIIADR
+129 LLIYLFVGVSIIADR
-144 FMASIEAITSIERT
+144 FMAAIEAITSIERA
-158 VVVRG
+158 VVVKG
-163 PHNEKQVMHVRIWNE
+163 PNNTKQVMHVRIWNE

-246 LRVFT
+246 LRVFF
-251 VTAAFSIFAY
+251 VTALFSVFAY

-274 VIAVWEAIVTLLFFP
+274 VILVWEAIVTLLFFP

-304 YKFMDK
+304 YKYMDK

-324 HDQVEMDAEKGGV
+324 HDQVEMDAEKGPKHPMV
-337 RDPTSLAAPRTT
+337 TSARGND
-349 EAEAFD
+349 AEAFD
-355 EARREYIH
+355 EARREYISL
-363 VLTELRQK
+363 LTELRQK
-371 YPEAELE
+371 YPDADLE

-388 LARSNKSRAFYR
+388 LARSSKSRAFYR
-400 IQATRRMV
+400 IQATRKMV

-432 NPAEEEEGDE
+432 HAGDDEEADD
-442 PTRVYFEPG
+442 RIRMYFEPG

-461 FEVRVIRRGDISE
+461 FEVRVVRRGDISTYASVE
-474 YGKVDFETQDGTAS
+474 FETQDGTAS
-488 AGQDFVGKKGTL
+488 AGTDFVGRKGLL

-526 FYIRLYNPSDNM
+526 FYIRLFNPSEGVK
-538 RLAVPQIATVM
+538 LAVPMIATVM

-559 AFTDSA
+559 AFTDSV
-565 FEVSES
+565 FEITES
-571 IGLYEV
+571 VGRFEL

-585 RGSVIVPYWT
+585 RGTVIVPYWT
-595 ESASAKS
+595 ENDTATES
-602 GKDFEETRGELV
+602 KDYEGARGELI
-614 FENNETEKFIEIL
+614 FENNESEKFIDL
-627 ILEES
+627 YILEES

-638 NFMVHIGEPRLA
+638 SFKVHIGEPRLA
-650 PADDTNKESFFNRF
+650 PDDELAD
-664 FDKHE
+664 
-669 HSGDPTHDEMLA
+669 
-681 KIKEVESKAVQDLT
+681 KIKEVEKKAVQDLT

-713 AHIRIRE
+713 AYVRIRE
-720 SREFKAT
+720 SQEFKAT

-754 TVLPSDEN
+754 TVIPADESEF
-762 DYDNDEDVE
+762 DNDDVE

-838 VTAILFVALGTSIPG
+838 VTAILFVALGTSIP
-853 RYPLSTAGACLTNS
+853 
-867 RIADTFASMIAAKH
+867 DTFASMIAAKH

-914 HSSRGMTFNVE
+914 HSSHGLTFNVE

-940 LIAILLI
+940 LIAIMLI
-947 MVRRWTK
+947 MFRRWHK
-954 SIGAELGGPKNSKY
+954 GIGAELGGPKTSKY
-968 VSAAILVFLWL
+968 ISAAILVFLWVF
-979 AYVVICT
+979 YVVICI
-986 LEAYDVILI
+986 LEAYDFIRV

>member
-1 MHLLVK
+1 MQLLLK

-20 ATSQSLL
+20 ATAQSLL
-27 KVQQND
+27 KVQETEARQA
-33 ELYTLLNGT
+33 YLNVT
-42 GSGNNLSQ
+42 SSSSSNLSQ
-50 DGSHFLSRRLR
+50 DDGHFLSRRLR
-61 QAGQGEEGEQG
+61 QVSHGEEGDEG
-72 APVDFGDARKDDNL
+72 APSQMDDELEQMTKVHGEAPDA
-86 RPKMGPEGEEL
+86 EEL
-97 RVCSQ
+97 RECSE
-102 GLVLPLWMPQKNI
+102 GLVLPLWMPQRNI
-115 SIGDRLVRGFVYFM
+115 SVGDRLVRGFVYFV
-129 LLVYLFVGVSIIADR
+129 LLIYLFVGVSIIADR
-144 FMASIEAITSIERT
+144 FMAAIEAITSIERA
-158 VVVRG
+158 VVVKG
-163 PHNEKQVMHVRIWNE
+163 PNNTKQVMHVRIWNE

-246 LRVFT
+246 LRVFF
-251 VTAAFSIFAY
+251 VTALFSVFAY

-274 VIAVWEAIVTLLFFP
+274 VILVWEAIVTLLFFP

-304 YKFMDK
+304 YKYMDK

-324 HDQVEMDAEKGGV
+324 HDQVEMDAEKGPKQPMV
-337 RDPTSLAAPRTT
+337 TSARGND
-349 EAEAFD
+349 AEAFD
-355 EARREYIH
+355 EARREYITL
-363 VLTELRQK
+363 LTELRQK
-371 YPEAELE
+371 YPDADLE

-388 LARSNKSRAFYR
+388 LARSSKSRAFYR
-400 IQATRRMV
+400 IQATRKMV

-432 NPAEEEEGDE
+432 HAGDDEEADD
-442 PTRVYFEPG
+442 PIRMYFEPG

-461 FEVRVIRRGDISE
+461 FEVRVVRRGDISTYASVE
-474 YGKVDFETQDGTAS
+474 YETQDGTAS
-488 AGQDFVGKKGTL
+488 AGTDFVGRKGLL

-526 FYIRLYNPSDNM
+526 FYIRLFNPSEGVK
-538 RLAVPQIATVM
+538 LAVPMIATVM

-559 AFTDSA
+559 AFTDSV
-565 FEVSES
+565 FEITES
-571 IGLYEV
+571 VGRFEL

-585 RGSVIVPYWT
+585 RGTVIVPYWT
-595 ESASAKS
+595 ENDTATES
-602 GKDFEETRGELV
+602 KDYEGARGELV
-614 FENNETEKFIEIL
+614 FENNESEKFIDL
-627 ILEES
+627 FILEES

-638 NFMVHIGEPRLA
+638 SFKVHIGEPRLA
-650 PADDTNKESFFNRF
+650 PDDTNKESFFNRF
-664 FDKHE
+664 FD
-669 HSGDPTHDEMLA
+669 DELAA
-681 KIKEVESKAVQDLT
+681 KIKEVEKKPVQDLT

-713 AHIRIRE
+713 AYVRIRE
-720 SREFKAT
+720 SQEFKAT

-754 TVLPSDEN
+754 TVIPADESEF
-762 DYDNDEDVE
+762 DNDDEE

-838 VTAILFVALGTSIPG
+838 VTAILFVALGTSIP
-853 RYPLSTAGACLTNS
+853 
-867 RIADTFASMIAAKH
+867 DTFASMIAAKH

-914 HSSRGMTFNVE
+914 HSSHGMTFNVE

-940 LIAILLI
+940 LIAIMLI
-947 MVRRWTK
+947 MFRRWHK
-954 SIGAELGGPKNSKY
+954 GIGAELGGPKVSKY
-968 VSAAILVFLWL
+968 ISAAILVFLWVF
-979 AYVVICT
+979 YVVICI
-986 LEAYDVILI
+986 LEAYDVIRV

>member
-1 MHLLVK
+1 MQLLLK
-7 SIFTCALFVIFVY
+7 SIFTCALLVIFVY
-20 ATSQSLL
+20 ATAQSLA
-27 KVQQND
+27 KVQ
-33 ELYTLLNGT
+33 ESEARRAYLNGT
-42 GSGNNLSQ
+42 SPALGSSNLSQ
-50 DGSHFLSRRLR
+50 DGHFLSRRLR
-61 QAGQGEEGEQG
+61 QVVHGEEGEEG
-72 APVDFGDARKDDNL
+72 APSQMEDDLSQLMKSNVDAPDK
-86 RPKMGPEGEEL
+86 EEL
-97 RVCSQ
+97 RKCSV
-102 GLVLPLWMPQKNI
+102 GLVLPVWTPEYNI
-115 SIGDRLVRGFVYFM
+115 SMGDRLIRGFVYFV
-129 LLVYLFVGVSIIADR
+129 LLIYLFVGVSIIADR
-144 FMASIEAITSIERT
+144 FMAAIEAITSIERA
-158 VVVRG
+158 VVVKG
-163 PHNEKQVMHVRIWNE
+163 PNNVKQVMHVRIWNE

-246 LRVFT
+246 LRVFF
-251 VTAAFSIFAY
+251 VTALFSIFAY

-274 VIAVWEAIVTLLFFP
+274 VIQVWEAIVTLLFFP
-289 LTVLWAYIAERRLLV
+289 LTVLWAYIAERRMLV
-304 YKFMDK
+304 YKYMDK

-324 HDQVEMDAEKGGV
+324 HDQVEMDAEKGPKHPMV
-337 RDPTSLAAPRTT
+337 TSARGND
-349 EAEAFD
+349 AEAFD
-355 EARREYIH
+355 EARREYIT

-371 YPEAELE
+371 YPDADLE

-388 LARSNKSRAFYR
+388 LARSSKSRAFYR
-400 IQATRRMV
+400 IQATRKMV

-432 NPAEEEEGDE
+432 HAGDDEETDD
-442 PTRVYFEPG
+442 PIRMYFEPG

-461 FEVRVIRRGDISE
+461 FEVRVVRRGDISTYASVE
-474 YGKVDFETQDGTAS
+474 YETQDGTAS
-488 AGQDFVGKKGTL
+488 AGTDFVGRKGLL

-526 FYIRLYNPSDNM
+526 FYIRLFNPSEGVK
-538 RLAVPQIATVM
+538 LAVPMIATVM

-559 AFTDSA
+559 AFTDSV
-565 FEVSES
+565 FEITES
-571 IGLYEV
+571 VGKFEL

-585 RGSVIVPYWT
+585 RGTVIVPYWT
-595 ESASAKS
+595 ENETAKDS
-602 GKDFEETRGELV
+602 KDYEETRGELI
-614 FENNETEKFIEIL
+614 FENNESEKFIDL
-627 ILEES
+627 YILEES

-638 NFMVHIGEPRLA
+638 SFKVHIGEPRLA
-650 PADDTNKESFFNRF
+650 PD
-664 FDKHE
+664 
-669 HSGDPTHDEMLA
+669 DEMAA
-681 KIKEVESKAVQDLT
+681 KIKEVEKKAVQDLT

-713 AHIRIRE
+713 AIVRIRE
-720 SREFKAT
+720 SQEFKAT

-754 TVLPSDEN
+754 TVIPAEESEF
-762 DYDNDEDVE
+762 DNDDDAE

-838 VTAILFVALGTSIPG
+838 VTAILFVALGTSIP
-853 RYPLSTAGACLTNS
+853 
-867 RIADTFASMIAAKH
+867 DTFASMIAAKH

-914 HSSRGMTFNVE
+914 HSSHGNAFFVE

-940 LIAILLI
+940 LIAIFII
-947 MVRRWTK
+947 MFRRWHK
-954 SIGAELGGPKNSKY
+954 GIGAELGGPKVSKY
-968 VSAAILVFLWL
+968 ISAAILVFLWVF
-979 AYVVICT
+979 YVVICI
-986 LEAYDVILI
+986 LEAYDVIVV

>member
-1 MHLLVK
+1 MQLLLK

-20 ATSQSLL
+20 ATAQSLL
-27 KVQQND
+27 KVQETEARQA
-33 ELYTLLNGT
+33 YLNVT
-42 GSGNNLSQ
+42 SSSSSNLSQ
-50 DGSHFLSRRLR
+50 DDGHFLSRRLR
-61 QAGQGEEGEQG
+61 QVSHGEEGDEG
-72 APVDFGDARKDDNL
+72 APSQMDDELEQMTKVHGEAPDA
-86 RPKMGPEGEEL
+86 EEL
-97 RVCSQ
+97 RECSE
-102 GLVLPLWMPQKNI
+102 GLVLPLWMPQRNI
-115 SIGDRLVRGFVYFM
+115 SVGDRLVRGFVYFV
-129 LLVYLFVGVSIIADR
+129 LLIYLFVGVSIIADR
-144 FMASIEAITSIERT
+144 FMAAIEAITSIERA
-158 VVVRG
+158 VVVKG
-163 PHNEKQVMHVRIWNE
+163 PNNTKQVMHVRIWNE

-246 LRVFT
+246 LRVFF
-251 VTAAFSIFAY
+251 VTALFSVFAY

-274 VIAVWEAIVTLLFFP
+274 VILVWEAIVTLLFFP

-304 YKFMDK
+304 YKYMDK

-324 HDQVEMDAEKGGV
+324 HDQVEMDAEKGPKQPMV
-337 RDPTSLAAPRTT
+337 TSARGND
-349 EAEAFD
+349 AEAFD
-355 EARREYIH
+355 EARREYITL
-363 VLTELRQK
+363 LTELRQK
-371 YPEAELE
+371 YPDADLE

-388 LARSNKSRAFYR
+388 LARSSKSRAFYR
-400 IQATRRMV
+400 IQATRKMV

-432 NPAEEEEGDE
+432 HAGDDEEADD
-442 PTRVYFEPG
+442 PIRMYFEPG

-461 FEVRVIRRGDISE
+461 FEVRVVRRGDISTYASVE
-474 YGKVDFETQDGTAS
+474 YETQDGTAS
-488 AGQDFVGKKGTL
+488 AGTDFVGRKGLL

-526 FYIRLYNPSDNM
+526 FYIRLFNPSEGVK
-538 RLAVPQIATVM
+538 LAVPMIATVM

-559 AFTDSA
+559 AFTDSV
-565 FEVSES
+565 FEITES
-571 IGLYEV
+571 VGRFEL

-585 RGSVIVPYWT
+585 RGTVIVPYWT
-595 ESASAKS
+595 ENDTATES
-602 GKDFEETRGELV
+602 KDYEGARGELV
-614 FENNETEKFIEIL
+614 FENNESEKFIDL
-627 ILEES
+627 FILEES

-638 NFMVHIGEPRLA
+638 SFKVHIGEPRLA
-650 PADDTNKESFFNRF
+650 PE
-664 FDKHE
+664 KHE
-669 HSGDPTHDEMLA
+669 HSGEPTHDELAA
-681 KIKEVESKAVQDLT
+681 KIKEVEKKPVQDLT

-713 AHIRIRE
+713 AYVRIRE
-720 SREFKAT
+720 SQEFKAT

-754 TVLPSDEN
+754 TVIPADESEF
-762 DYDNDEDVE
+762 DNDDEE

-838 VTAILFVALGTSIPG
+838 VTAILFVALGTSIP
-853 RYPLSTAGACLTNS
+853 
-867 RIADTFASMIAAKH
+867 DTFASMIAAKH

-914 HSSRGMTFNVE
+914 HSSHGMTFNVE

-940 LIAILLI
+940 LIAIMLI
-947 MVRRWTK
+947 MFRRWHK
-954 SIGAELGGPKNSKY
+954 GIGAELGGPKVSKY
-968 VSAAILVFLWL
+968 ISAAILVFLWVF
-979 AYVVICT
+979 YVVICI
-986 LEAYDVILI
+986 LEAYDVIRV

>member
-1 MHLLVK
+1 MQLLLK

-20 ATSQSLL
+20 ATAQSLIEL
-27 KVQQND
+27 HRDETRQ
-33 ELYTLLNGT
+33 ELYGVSINVTQEGQ
-42 GSGNNLSQ
+42 SS
-50 DGSHFLSRRLR
+50 FLSRRLR
-61 QAGQGEEGEQG
+61 QLPNGEDAEAGIS
-72 APVDFGDARKDDNL
+72 DFDENL
-86 RPKMGPEGEEL
+86 RKYQDGSDSPDKGEL
-97 RVCSQ
+97 RECKK
-102 GLVLPLWMPQKNI
+102 GLVLPLWLPQRNL
-115 SIGDRLVRGFVYFM
+115 SVGDRLLRGFAYF
-129 LLVYLFVGVSIIADR
+129 LLLIYLFVGVSIIADR
-144 FMASIEAITSIERT
+144 FMAAIEAITSIERT
-158 VVVRG
+158 VTVRG

-231 CMIWIPAGEVRRIRH
+231 CMVWIPAGEVRRIRH
-246 LRVFT
+246 LRVFF

-266 ILSVFTPG
+266 ILSVLTPG
-274 VIAVWEAIVTLLFFP
+274 VILVWEAIVTLLFFP

-304 YKFMDK
+304 YKYMDK

-324 HDQVEMDAEKGGV
+324 HDQVEMDAEKGTKQSGAISH
-337 RDPTSLAAPRTT
+337 RDND
-349 EAEAFD
+349 AEAFD
-355 EARREYIH
+355 EARKEYIT

-371 YPEAELE
+371 YPEADLE

-400 IQATRRMV
+400 IQATRKMV

-432 NPAEEEEGDE
+432 HPTDDDDTDE
-442 PTRVYFEPG
+442 PTRIYFEPG

-461 FEVRVIRRGDISE
+461 FEVRVVRRGDLSTYATVE
-474 YGKVDFETQDGTAS
+474 YETQDGTAS
-488 AGQDFVGKKGTL
+488 AGNDFVGKKGKL

-526 FYIRLYNPSDNM
+526 FYIRLFSPSENVK
-538 RLAVPQIATVM
+538 LAVPMIATVM

-565 FEVSES
+565 FETSES
-571 IGLYEV
+571 VGRFEL

-585 RGSVIVPYWT
+585 RGTVIVPYWT
-595 ESASAKS
+595 EGDTAIEN
-602 GKDFEETRGELV
+602 KDYEEARGELV
-614 FENNETEKFIEIL
+614 FENNESEKTIDIYIMEQ
-627 ILEES
+627 S

-638 NFMVHIGEPRLA
+638 SFRVYIGTPELA
-650 PADDTNKESFFNRF
+650 PDDTNKESFFNRF
-664 FDKHE
+664 FEKHE
-669 HSGDPTHDEMLA
+669 HSGDPTHDDMA
-681 KIKEVESKAVQDLT
+681 AQIKEVEKKNANDLT
-695 ELDRILLLSK
+695 ELDRILLMSK
-705 PRNGELTT
+705 PRNGELTSAT
-713 AHIRIRE
+713 VRIRE
-720 SREFKAT
+720 SQEFKAT

-735 NVSAVLGTSSWKE
+735 NVSAVVGTSSWKE

-754 TVLPSDEN
+754 TVIPADESE
-762 DYDNDEDVE
+762 YDHDDDTE
-771 EEVPSCFSY
+771 EEVPTCFNY
-780 VSHFVCLFW
+780 VSHFFCLFW

-804 YVTFVVSIFVIGV
+804 YVTFVVSIVVIGV

-831 ALNIKDS
+831 TLNIKDS
-838 VTAILFVALGTSIPG
+838 VTAILFVALGTSIP
-853 RYPLSTAGACLTNS
+853 
-867 RIADTFASMIAAKH
+867 DTFASMIAAKH

-914 HSSRGMTFNVE
+914 HSSHGMTFNVE

-947 MVRRWTK
+947 MIRRWHK
-954 SIGAELGGPKNSKY
+954 GIGAELGGPKVSKY
-968 VSAAILVFLWL
+968 ISSAILVFLWVF
-979 AYVVICT
+979 YVIICI
-986 LEAYDVILI
+986 LEAYDVIRV

>member
-1 MHLLVK
+1 MQLLLK
-7 SIFTCALFVIFVY
+7 SIFTCALLVIFVY
-20 ATSQSLL
+20 ATAQSLA
-27 KVQQND
+27 KVQ
-33 ELYTLLNGT
+33 ESEARRAYLNLTSNSYSSAHSSSASSSLRSSRNPGEE
-42 GSGNNLSQ
+42 
-50 DGSHFLSRRLR
+50 DGGHFLSRRLR
-61 QAGQGEEGEQG
+61 QAPYGEEGDEG
-72 APVDFGDARKDDNL
+72 AETQSEHERKQDSANQEAPDV
-86 RPKMGPEGEEL
+86 EEL
-97 RVCSQ
+97 RQCSE
-102 GLVLPLWMPQKNI
+102 GLVLPLWMPQENI
-115 SIGDRLVRGFVYFM
+115 SLGDRLVRGFVYFV
-129 LLVYLFVGVSIIADR
+129 LLIYLFVGVSIIADR
-144 FMASIEAITSIERT
+144 FMAAIEAITSIERA
-158 VVVRG
+158 VVVKG
-163 PHNEKQVMHVRIWNE
+163 PNNIKQVMHVRIWNE

-246 LRVFT
+246 LRVFF

-274 VIAVWEAIVTLLFFP
+274 VILVWEAIVTLLFFP

-304 YKFMDK
+304 YKYMDK

-324 HDQVEMDAEKGGV
+324 HDQVEMDAEKGP
-337 RDPTSLAAPRTT
+337 RDPKHSMVTSARGTD
-349 EAEAFD
+349 AEAFD

-371 YPEAELE
+371 YPDADLE

-388 LARSNKSRAFYR
+388 LARSSKSRAFYR
-400 IQATRRMV
+400 IQATRKMV

-432 NPAEEEEGDE
+432 HAGDDE
-442 PTRVYFEPG
+442 DTDDPIRMYFEPG

-461 FEVRVIRRGDISE
+461 FEVRVVRRGDISTYASVE
-474 YGKVDFETQDGTAS
+474 YETQDGTAS
-488 AGQDFVGKKGTL
+488 AGTDFVGRKGLL

-526 FYIRLYNPSDNM
+526 FYIRLFNPSEGVK
-538 RLAVPQIATVM
+538 LAVPMIATVM

-559 AFTDSA
+559 AFTDSV
-565 FEVSES
+565 FEITES
-571 IGLYEV
+571 VGKFEL

-585 RGSVIVPYWT
+585 RGTVIVPYWT
-595 ESASAKS
+595 ENDTATDS
-602 GKDFEETRGELV
+602 KDYEEARGELI
-614 FENNETEKFIEIL
+614 FENNESEKFIDL
-627 ILEES
+627 YILEES

-638 NFMVHIGEPRLA
+638 SFKVHIGEPRLA
-650 PADDTNKESFFNRF
+650 PD
-664 FDKHE
+664 
-669 HSGDPTHDEMLA
+669 DEMAA
-681 KIKEVESKAVQDLT
+681 KIKEVEKKPVQELT

-713 AHIRIRE
+713 AYVRIRE
-720 SREFKAT
+720 SQEFKAT

-754 TVLPSDEN
+754 TVIPADESEF
-762 DYDNDEDVE
+762 DTDDDAE

-780 VSHFVCLFW
+780 VSHFICLFW

-804 YVTFVVSIFVIGV
+804 YITFVVSIFVIGV

-838 VTAILFVALGTSIPG
+838 VTAILFVALGTSIP
-853 RYPLSTAGACLTNS
+853 
-867 RIADTFASMIAAKH
+867 DTFASMIAAKH

-914 HSSRGMTFNVE
+914 HSSHGKTFNVE

-940 LIAILLI
+940 LIAIFLI
-947 MVRRWTK
+947 MFRRLHK
-954 SIGAELGGPKNSKY
+954 GIGAELGGPKISKY
-968 VSAAILVFLWL
+968 ISAAILVFLWVF
-979 AYVVICT
+979 YVVICI
-986 LEAYDVILI
+986 LEAYDVIRV

>member
-1 MHLLVK
+1 MQLLLK

-20 ATSQSLL
+20 ATAQSLL
-27 KVQQND
+27 KVQETEARQA
-33 ELYTLLNGT
+33 YLNVT
-42 GSGNNLSQ
+42 SSSSSNLSQ
-50 DGSHFLSRRLR
+50 DDGHFLSRRLR
-61 QAGQGEEGEQG
+61 QVSHGEEGDEG
-72 APVDFGDARKDDNL
+72 APSQMDDELEQMTKVHGEAPDA
-86 RPKMGPEGEEL
+86 EEL
-97 RVCSQ
+97 RECSE
-102 GLVLPLWMPQKNI
+102 GLVLPLWMPQRNI
-115 SIGDRLVRGFVYFM
+115 SVGDRLVRGFVYFV
-129 LLVYLFVGVSIIADR
+129 LLIYLFVGVSIIADR
-144 FMASIEAITSIERT
+144 FMAAIEAITSIERA
-158 VVVRG
+158 VVVKG
-163 PHNEKQVMHVRIWNE
+163 PNNTKQVMHVRIWNE

-246 LRVFT
+246 LRVFF
-251 VTAAFSIFAY
+251 VTALFSVFAY

-274 VIAVWEAIVTLLFFP
+274 VILVWEAIVTLLFFP

-304 YKFMDK
+304 YKYMDK

-324 HDQVEMDAEKGGV
+324 HDQVEMDAEKGPKQPMV
-337 RDPTSLAAPRTT
+337 TSARGND
-349 EAEAFD
+349 AEAFD
-355 EARREYIH
+355 EARREYITL
-363 VLTELRQK
+363 LTELRQK
-371 YPEAELE
+371 YPDADLE

-388 LARSNKSRAFYR
+388 LARSSKSRAFYR
-400 IQATRRMV
+400 IQATRKMV

-432 NPAEEEEGDE
+432 HAGDDEEADD
-442 PTRVYFEPG
+442 PIRMYFEPG

-461 FEVRVIRRGDISE
+461 FEVRVVRRGDISTYASVE
-474 YGKVDFETQDGTAS
+474 YETQDGTAS
-488 AGQDFVGKKGTL
+488 AGTDFVGRKGLL

-526 FYIRLYNPSDNM
+526 FYIRLFNPSEGVK
-538 RLAVPQIATVM
+538 LAVPMIATVM

-559 AFTDSA
+559 AFTDSV
-565 FEVSES
+565 FEITES
-571 IGLYEV
+571 VGRFEL

-585 RGSVIVPYWT
+585 RGTVIVPYWT
-595 ESASAKS
+595 ENDTATES
-602 GKDFEETRGELV
+602 KDYEGARGELV
-614 FENNETEKFIEIL
+614 FENNESEKFIDL
-627 ILEES
+627 FILEES

-638 NFMVHIGEPRLA
+638 SFKVHIGEPRLA
-650 PADDTNKESFFNRF
+650 PDST
-664 FDKHE
+664 HY
-669 HSGDPTHDEMLA
+669 HDELAA
-681 KIKEVESKAVQDLT
+681 KIKEVEKKPVQDLT

-713 AHIRIRE
+713 AYVRIRE
-720 SREFKAT
+720 SQEFKAT

-754 TVLPSDEN
+754 TVIPADESEF
-762 DYDNDEDVE
+762 DNDDEE

-838 VTAILFVALGTSIPG
+838 VTAILFVALGTSIP
-853 RYPLSTAGACLTNS
+853 
-867 RIADTFASMIAAKH
+867 DTFASMIAAKH

-914 HSSRGMTFNVE
+914 HSSHGMTFNVE

-940 LIAILLI
+940 LIAIMLI
-947 MVRRWTK
+947 MFRRWHK
-954 SIGAELGGPKNSKY
+954 GIGAELGGPKVSKY
-968 VSAAILVFLWL
+968 ISAAILVFLWVF
-979 AYVVICT
+979 YVVICI
-986 LEAYDVILI
+986 LEAYDVIRV

>member
-1 MHLLVK
+1 MQLLLK

-20 ATSQSLL
+20 ATAQSLL
-27 KVQQND
+27 KVQETEARQA
-33 ELYTLLNGT
+33 YLNVT
-42 GSGNNLSQ
+42 SSSSSNLSQ
-50 DGSHFLSRRLR
+50 DDVHFLSRRLR
-61 QAGQGEEGEQG
+61 QATAGEEGEEG
-72 APVDFGDARKDDNL
+72 APSQMDDELEQMTKVHAEAPDA
-86 RPKMGPEGEEL
+86 EEL
-97 RVCSQ
+97 RECSE
-102 GLVLPLWMPQKNI
+102 GLVLPLWMPQRNI
-115 SIGDRLVRGFVYFM
+115 SVGDRLVRGFVYFV
-129 LLVYLFVGVSIIADR
+129 LLIYLFVGVSIIADR
-144 FMASIEAITSIERT
+144 FMAAIEAITSIERA
-158 VVVRG
+158 VVVKG
-163 PHNEKQVMHVRIWNE
+163 PNNTKQVMHVRIWNE

-246 LRVFT
+246 LRVFF
-251 VTAAFSIFAY
+251 VTALFSVFAY

-274 VIAVWEAIVTLLFFP
+274 VILVWEAIVTLLFFP

-304 YKFMDK
+304 YKYMDK

-324 HDQVEMDAEKGGV
+324 HDQVEMDAEKGPKQPMV
-337 RDPTSLAAPRTT
+337 TSARGND
-349 EAEAFD
+349 AEAFD
-355 EARREYIH
+355 EARREYITL
-363 VLTELRQK
+363 LTELRQK
-371 YPEAELE
+371 YPDADLE

-388 LARSNKSRAFYR
+388 LARSSKSRAFYR
-400 IQATRRMV
+400 IQATRKMV

-432 NPAEEEEGDE
+432 HAGDDEEADD
-442 PTRVYFEPG
+442 PIRMYFEPG

-461 FEVRVIRRGDISE
+461 FEVRVVRRGDISTYASVE
-474 YGKVDFETQDGTAS
+474 YETQDGTAS
-488 AGQDFVGKKGTL
+488 AGTDFVGRKGLL

-526 FYIRLYNPSDNM
+526 FYIRLFNPSEGVK
-538 RLAVPQIATVM
+538 LAVPMIATVM

-559 AFTDSA
+559 AFTDSV
-565 FEVSES
+565 FEITES
-571 IGLYEV
+571 VGRFEL

-585 RGSVIVPYWT
+585 RGTVIVPYWT
-595 ESASAKS
+595 ENDTATES
-602 GKDFEETRGELV
+602 KDYEGARGELV
-614 FENNETEKFIEIL
+614 FENNESEKFIDL
-627 ILEES
+627 FILEES

-638 NFMVHIGEPRLA
+638 SFKVHIGEPRLA
-650 PADDTNKESFFNRF
+650 PDS
-664 FDKHE
+664 
-669 HSGDPTHDEMLA
+669 THYP
-681 KIKEVESKAVQDLT
+681 KIKEVEKKPVQDLT

-713 AHIRIRE
+713 AYVRIRE
-720 SREFKAT
+720 SQEFKAT

-754 TVLPSDEN
+754 TVIPADESEF
-762 DYDNDEDVE
+762 DNDDEE

-780 VSHFVCLFW
+780 VSHFICLFW

-838 VTAILFVALGTSIPG
+838 VTAILFVALGTSIP
-853 RYPLSTAGACLTNS
+853 
-867 RIADTFASMIAAKH
+867 DTFASMIAAKH

-914 HSSRGMTFNVE
+914 HSSHGMTFNVE

-940 LIAILLI
+940 LIAIMLI
-947 MVRRWTK
+947 MFRRWHK
-954 SIGAELGGPKNSKY
+954 GIGAELGGPKVSKY
-968 VSAAILVFLWL
+968 ISAAILVFLWVF
-979 AYVVICT
+979 YVVICI
-986 LEAYDVILI
+986 LEAYDVIRV

>member
-1 MHLLVK
+1 MQLLLK

-20 ATSQSLL
+20 ATAQSLL
-27 KVQQND
+27 KVQETEARQA
-33 ELYTLLNGT
+33 YLNVT
-42 GSGNNLSQ
+42 SSSSSNLSQ
-50 DGSHFLSRRLR
+50 DDVHFLSRRLR
-61 QAGQGEEGEQG
+61 QATAGEEGEEG
-72 APVDFGDARKDDNL
+72 APSQMDDELEQMTKVHAEAPDA
-86 RPKMGPEGEEL
+86 EEL
-97 RVCSQ
+97 RECSE
-102 GLVLPLWMPQKNI
+102 GLVLPLWMPQRNI
-115 SIGDRLVRGFVYFM
+115 SVGDRLVRGFVYFV
-129 LLVYLFVGVSIIADR
+129 LLIYLFVGVSIIADR
-144 FMASIEAITSIERT
+144 FMAAIEAITSIERA
-158 VVVRG
+158 VVVKG
-163 PHNEKQVMHVRIWNE
+163 PNNTKQVMHVRIWNE

-246 LRVFT
+246 LRVFF
-251 VTAAFSIFAY
+251 VTALFSVFAY

-274 VIAVWEAIVTLLFFP
+274 VILVWEAIVTLLFFP

-304 YKFMDK
+304 YKYMDK

-324 HDQVEMDAEKGGV
+324 HDQVEMDAEKGPKQPMV
-337 RDPTSLAAPRTT
+337 TSARGND
-349 EAEAFD
+349 AEAFD
-355 EARREYIH
+355 EARREYITL
-363 VLTELRQK
+363 LTELRQK
-371 YPEAELE
+371 YPDADLE

-388 LARSNKSRAFYR
+388 LARSSKSRAFYR
-400 IQATRRMV
+400 IQATRKMV

-432 NPAEEEEGDE
+432 HAGDDEEADD
-442 PTRVYFEPG
+442 PIRMYFEPG

-461 FEVRVIRRGDISE
+461 FEVRVVRRGDISTYASVE
-474 YGKVDFETQDGTAS
+474 YETQDGTAS
-488 AGQDFVGKKGTL
+488 AGTDFVGRKGLL

-526 FYIRLYNPSDNM
+526 FYIRLFNPSEGVK
-538 RLAVPQIATVM
+538 LAVPMIATVM

-559 AFTDSA
+559 AFTDSV
-565 FEVSES
+565 FEITES
-571 IGLYEV
+571 VGRFEL

-585 RGSVIVPYWT
+585 RGTVIVPYWT
-595 ESASAKS
+595 ENDTATES
-602 GKDFEETRGELV
+602 KDYEGARGELV
-614 FENNETEKFIEIL
+614 FENNESEKFIDL
-627 ILEES
+627 FILEES

-638 NFMVHIGEPRLA
+638 SFKVHIGEPRLA
-650 PADDTNKESFFNRF
+650 PE
-664 FDKHE
+664 KHE
-669 HSGDPTHDEMLA
+669 HSGEPTHDELAA
-681 KIKEVESKAVQDLT
+681 KIKEVEKKPVQDLT

-713 AHIRIRE
+713 AYVRIRE
-720 SREFKAT
+720 SQEFKAT

-754 TVLPSDEN
+754 TVIPADESEF
-762 DYDNDEDVE
+762 DNDDEE

-780 VSHFVCLFW
+780 VSHFICLFW

-838 VTAILFVALGTSIPG
+838 VTAILFVALGTSIP
-853 RYPLSTAGACLTNS
+853 
-867 RIADTFASMIAAKH
+867 DTFASMIAAKH

-914 HSSRGMTFNVE
+914 HSSHGMTFNVE

-940 LIAILLI
+940 LIAIMLI
-947 MVRRWTK
+947 MFRRWHK
-954 SIGAELGGPKNSKY
+954 GIGAELGGPKVSKY
-968 VSAAILVFLWL
+968 ISAAILVFLWVF
-979 AYVVICT
+979 YVVICI
-986 LEAYDVILI
+986 LEAYDVIRV

>member
-1 MHLLVK
+1 MQLLLK

-20 ATSQSLL
+20 ATAQSLL
-27 KVQQND
+27 KVQETDARQA
-33 ELYTLLNGT
+33 YLNVT
-42 GSGNNLSQ
+42 SSSSSNLSQ
-50 DGSHFLSRRLR
+50 DDGHFLSRRLR
-61 QAGQGEEGEQG
+61 QVAHGEEGDDG
-72 APVDFGDARKDDNL
+72 APSQMEDELRQMTKIHGDAPDV
-86 RPKMGPEGEEL
+86 EEL
-97 RVCSQ
+97 RECSV
-102 GLVLPLWMPQKNI
+102 GLVLPLWMPQRNI
-115 SIGDRLVRGFVYFM
+115 SVGDRLIRGFVYFV
-129 LLVYLFVGVSIIADR
+129 LLIYLFVGVSIIADR
-144 FMASIEAITSIERT
+144 FMAAIEAITSIERA
-158 VVVRG
+158 VVVKG
-163 PHNEKQVMHVRIWNE
+163 PNNTKQVMHVRIWNE

-246 LRVFT
+246 LRVFF
-251 VTAAFSIFAY
+251 VTALFSVFAY

-274 VIAVWEAIVTLLFFP
+274 VILVWEAIVTLLFFP

-304 YKFMDK
+304 YKYMDK

-324 HDQVEMDAEKGGV
+324 HDQVEMDAEKGPKHPMV
-337 RDPTSLAAPRTT
+337 TSARGND
-349 EAEAFD
+349 AEAFD
-355 EARREYIH
+355 EARREYIN

-371 YPEAELE
+371 YPDADLE

-388 LARSNKSRAFYR
+388 LARSSKSRAFYR
-400 IQATRRMV
+400 IQATRKMV

-424 LTEVKAQL
+424 LTEIKAQL
-432 NPAEEEEGDE
+432 HAGDDEEAED
-442 PTRVYFEPG
+442 RIRMYFEPG

-461 FEVRVIRRGDISE
+461 FEVRVVRRGDISTYASVE
-474 YGKVDFETQDGTAS
+474 YETQDGTAS
-488 AGQDFVGKKGTL
+488 AGTDFVGRKGLL

-526 FYIRLYNPSDNM
+526 FYIRLFNPSEGVK
-538 RLAVPQIATVM
+538 LGVPMIATVM

-559 AFTDSA
+559 AFTDSV
-565 FEVSES
+565 FEISES
-571 IGLYEV
+571 VGRFEL

-585 RGSVIVPYWT
+585 RGTVIVPYWT
-595 ESASAKS
+595 ENDTATES
-602 GKDFEETRGELV
+602 KDYEGARGELI
-614 FENNETEKFIEIL
+614 FENNESEKLIDL
-627 ILEES
+627 YILEES

-638 NFMVHIGEPRLA
+638 SFKVHIGEPRLA
-650 PADDTNKESFFNRF
+650 PDSTQY
-664 FDKHE
+664 H
-669 HSGDPTHDEMLA
+669 
-681 KIKEVESKAVQDLT
+681 KIKEVEKKAVQDLT

-713 AHIRIRE
+713 AYVRIRE
-720 SREFKAT
+720 SQEFKAT

-754 TVLPSDEN
+754 TVIPAEESEF
-762 DYDNDEDVE
+762 DNDDVE
-771 EEVPSCFSY
+771 EEVPSCLSY
-780 VSHFVCLFW
+780 VSHLVCLFW

-838 VTAILFVALGTSIPG
+838 VTAILFVALGTSIP
-853 RYPLSTAGACLTNS
+853 
-867 RIADTFASMIAAKH
+867 DTFASMIAAKH

-914 HSSRGMTFNVE
+914 HSSHGLTFNVE

-940 LIAILLI
+940 LIAIMLI
-947 MVRRWTK
+947 MFRRWHK
-954 SIGAELGGPKNSKY
+954 GIGAELGGPRNSKY
-968 VSAAILVFLWL
+968 ISAAILVFLWVF
-979 AYVVICT
+979 YVVICI
-986 LEAYDVILI
+986 LEAYDVIRV

>member
-1 MHLLVK
+1 MQLLLK

-20 ATSQSLL
+20 ATAQSLL
-27 KVQQND
+27 KVQETD
-33 ELYTLLNGT
+33 ARRAYLNVT
-42 GSGNNLSQ
+42 SSSSTNLSQ
-50 DGSHFLSRRLR
+50 DDGHFLSRRLR
-61 QAGQGEEGEQG
+61 QATHGEEGDEG
-72 APVDFGDARKDDNL
+72 APSQMEDETRQMTKIHGDAPDV
-86 RPKMGPEGEEL
+86 EEL
-97 RVCSQ
+97 RECNE
-102 GLVLPLWMPQKNI
+102 GLVLPLWMPQRNI
-115 SIGDRLVRGFVYFM
+115 SVGDRLVRGFVYFV
-129 LLVYLFVGVSIIADR
+129 LLIYLFVGVSIIADR
-144 FMASIEAITSIERT
+144 FMAAIEAITSIERA
-158 VVVRG
+158 VVVKG
-163 PHNEKQVMHVRIWNE
+163 PNNTKQVMHVRIWNE

-246 LRVFT
+246 LRVFF
-251 VTAAFSIFAY
+251 VTALFSVFAY

-274 VIAVWEAIVTLLFFP
+274 VILVWEAIVTLLFFP

-304 YKFMDK
+304 YKYMDK

-324 HDQVEMDAEKGGV
+324 HDQVEMDAEKGPKHPMV
-337 RDPTSLAAPRTT
+337 TSARGND
-349 EAEAFD
+349 AEAFD
-355 EARREYIH
+355 EARREYISL
-363 VLTELRQK
+363 LTELRQK
-371 YPEAELE
+371 YPDADLE

-388 LARSNKSRAFYR
+388 LARSSKSRAFYR
-400 IQATRRMV
+400 IQATRKMV

-432 NPAEEEEGDE
+432 HAGDDEEADDR
-442 PTRVYFEPG
+442 TRMYFEPG

-461 FEVRVIRRGDISE
+461 FEVRVVRRGDISTYASVE
-474 YGKVDFETQDGTAS
+474 FETQDGTAS
-488 AGQDFVGKKGTL
+488 AGTDFVGRKGLL

-526 FYIRLYNPSDNM
+526 FYIRLFNPSEGVK
-538 RLAVPQIATVM
+538 LAVPMIATVM

-559 AFTDSA
+559 AFTDSV
-565 FEVSES
+565 FEITES
-571 IGLYEV
+571 VGRFEL

-585 RGSVIVPYWT
+585 RGTVIVPYWT
-595 ESASAKS
+595 ENDTATES
-602 GKDFEETRGELV
+602 KDYEGARGELI
-614 FENNETEKFIEIL
+614 FENNESEKFIDL
-627 ILEES
+627 YILEES

-638 NFMVHIGEPRLA
+638 SFKVHIGEPRLA
-650 PADDTNKESFFNRF
+650 PE
-664 FDKHE
+664 KHE
-669 HSGDPTHDEMLA
+669 HSGEPTHDELA
-681 KIKEVESKAVQDLT
+681 DKIKEVEKKAVQDLT

-713 AHIRIRE
+713 AYVRIRE
-720 SREFKAT
+720 SQEFKAT

-754 TVLPSDEN
+754 TVIPADESEF
-762 DYDNDEDVE
+762 DNDDVE

-838 VTAILFVALGTSIPG
+838 VTAILFVALGTSIP
-853 RYPLSTAGACLTNS
+853 
-867 RIADTFASMIAAKH
+867 DTFASMIAAKH

-914 HSSRGMTFNVE
+914 HSSHGLTFNVE

-940 LIAILLI
+940 LIAIMLI
-947 MVRRWTK
+947 MIRRWHK
-954 SIGAELGGPKNSKY
+954 GIGAELGGPKTSKY
-968 VSAAILVFLWL
+968 ISAAILVFLWVF
-979 AYVVICT
+979 YVVICI
-986 LEAYDVILI
+986 LEAYDFIRV

>member
-1 MHLLVK
+1 MQLLLK

-20 ATSQSLL
+20 ATAQSLL
-27 KVQQND
+27 KVQETEARQA
-33 ELYTLLNGT
+33 YLNVT
-42 GSGNNLSQ
+42 SSSSSNLSQ
-50 DGSHFLSRRLR
+50 DDVHFLSRRLR
-61 QAGQGEEGEQG
+61 QATAGEEGDEG
-72 APVDFGDARKDDNL
+72 APSQMDDELEQMTKVHAEAPDA
-86 RPKMGPEGEEL
+86 EEL
-97 RVCSQ
+97 RECSE
-102 GLVLPLWMPQKNI
+102 GLVLPLWMPQRNI
-115 SIGDRLVRGFVYFM
+115 SVGDRLVRGFVYFV
-129 LLVYLFVGVSIIADR
+129 LLIYLFVGVSIIADR
-144 FMASIEAITSIERT
+144 FMAAIEAITSIERA
-158 VVVRG
+158 VVVKG
-163 PHNEKQVMHVRIWNE
+163 PNNTKQVMHVRIWNE

-246 LRVFT
+246 LRVFF
-251 VTAAFSIFAY
+251 VTALFSVFAY

-274 VIAVWEAIVTLLFFP
+274 VILVWEAIVTLLFFP

-304 YKFMDK
+304 YKYMDK

-324 HDQVEMDAEKGGV
+324 HDQVEMDAEKGPKQPMV
-337 RDPTSLAAPRTT
+337 TSARGND
-349 EAEAFD
+349 AEAFD
-355 EARREYIH
+355 EARREYITL
-363 VLTELRQK
+363 LTELRQK
-371 YPEAELE
+371 YPDADLE

-388 LARSNKSRAFYR
+388 LARSSKSRAFYR
-400 IQATRRMV
+400 IQATRKMV

-432 NPAEEEEGDE
+432 HAGDDEEVDD
-442 PTRVYFEPG
+442 PIRMYFEPG

-461 FEVRVIRRGDISE
+461 FEVRVVRRGDISTYASVE
-474 YGKVDFETQDGTAS
+474 YETQDGTAS
-488 AGQDFVGKKGTL
+488 AGTDFVGRKGLL

-526 FYIRLYNPSDNM
+526 FYIRLFNPSEGVK
-538 RLAVPQIATVM
+538 LAVPMIATVM

-559 AFTDSA
+559 AFTDSV
-565 FEVSES
+565 FEITES
-571 IGLYEV
+571 VGRFEL

-585 RGSVIVPYWT
+585 RGTVIVPYWT
-595 ESASAKS
+595 ENDTATES
-602 GKDFEETRGELV
+602 KDYEGARGELV
-614 FENNETEKFIEIL
+614 FENNESEKFIDL
-627 ILEES
+627 FILEES

-638 NFMVHIGEPRLA
+638 SFKVHIGEPRLA
-650 PADDTNKESFFNRF
+650 PDST
-664 FDKHE
+664 HY
-669 HSGDPTHDEMLA
+669 HDELAA
-681 KIKEVESKAVQDLT
+681 KIKEVEKKPVQDLT

-713 AHIRIRE
+713 AYVRIRE
-720 SREFKAT
+720 SQEFKAT

-754 TVLPSDEN
+754 TVIPADESEF
-762 DYDNDEDVE
+762 DNDDEE

-780 VSHFVCLFW
+780 VSHFICLFW

-838 VTAILFVALGTSIPG
+838 VTAILFVALGTSIP
-853 RYPLSTAGACLTNS
+853 
-867 RIADTFASMIAAKH
+867 DTFASMIAAKH

-914 HSSRGMTFNVE
+914 HSSHGMTFNVE

-940 LIAILLI
+940 LIAIMLI
-947 MVRRWTK
+947 MFRRWHK
-954 SIGAELGGPKNSKY
+954 GIGAELGGPKVSKY
-968 VSAAILVFLWL
+968 ISAAILVFLWVF
-979 AYVVICT
+979 YVVICI
-986 LEAYDVILI
+986 LEAYDVIRV

>member
-1 MHLLVK
+1 MQLLLK

-20 ATSQSLL
+20 ATAQSLAR
-27 KVQQND
+27 VQQND
-33 ELYTLLNGT
+33 ERYTLLNGT
-42 GSGNNLSQ
+42 RSSSSNLSQ
-50 DGSHFLSRRLR
+50 DDGTSSSSSSSSSPSFSFLSRRLR
-61 QAGQGEEGEQG
+61 QVGQGEEGAVGVPMDAEGDEQDVQLKAG
-72 APVDFGDARKDDNL
+72 
-86 RPKMGPEGEEL
+86 GPDMDEMRE
-97 RVCSQ
+97 CTA
-102 GLVLPLWMPQKNI
+102 GLVLPLWMPQRNI
-115 SIGDRLVRGFVYFM
+115 SIGDRLIRGFVYFL

-163 PHNEKQVMHVRIWNE
+163 PHNEKQVMQVRIWNE

-231 CMIWIPAGEVRRIRH
+231 CMVWIPAGEVRRIRH

-261 VWLWL
+261 VWLWV

-274 VIAVWEAIVTLLFFP
+274 VIEVWEAIVTLLFFP

-304 YKFMDK
+304 YKYMDK

-324 HDQVEMDAEKGGV
+324 HDQVELDAEKGGQKQQA
-337 RDPTSLAAPRTT
+337 LAGAGGPRGS

-355 EARREYIH
+355 DARREYIQ
-363 VLTELRQK
+363 VLSQLRQK
-371 YPEAELE
+371 YPEADLE

-432 NPAEEEEGDE
+432 HPNEDDDSDE
-442 PTRVYFEPG
+442 PTRMYFEPG

-456 ENCGE
+456 ESCGE
-461 FEVRVIRRGDISE
+461 FEVRVVRRGDIST
-474 YGKVDFETQDGTAS
+474 YGTVEFETQDGTAS
-488 AGQDFVGKKGTL
+488 AGTDFIGKKGVL
-500 SFPPGV
+500 NFPPGV

-526 FYIRLYNPSDNM
+526 FYIRLFNPSENIK
-538 RLAVPQIATVM
+538 LSVPMIATVM

-559 AFTDSA
+559 AFTESGY
-565 FEVSES
+565 EISES
-571 IGLYEV
+571 VGLFEL

-595 ESASAKS
+595 ENQSAMN
-602 GKDFEETRGELV
+602 GKDFEETQGELL
-614 FENNETEKFIEIL
+614 FENNETEKTIEIP

-638 NFMVHIGEPRLA
+638 AFKVHIGEPRLA
-650 PADDTNKESFFNRF
+650 PDDTNKESFFNRF
-664 FDKHE
+664 FEKHE
-669 HSGDPTHDEMLA
+669 HTGEPTHDELAA
-681 KIKEVESKAVQDLT
+681 KIQEVERKPVQELT

-713 AHIRIRE
+713 AHVRIRE
-720 SREFKAT
+720 SKEFRAT

-754 TVLPSDEN
+754 TVLPADEN
-762 DYDNDEDVE
+762 DYENDDDVE

-817 ITAIIGDAA
+817 ITAVIGDAA
-826 SYFGC
+826 TYFGC

-838 VTAILFVALGTSIPG
+838 VTAILFVALGTSIP
-853 RYPLSTAGACLTNS
+853 
-867 RIADTFASMIAAKH
+867 DTFASMIAAKH

-907 WTIAAVY
+907 WSIAAVY
-914 HSSRGMTFNVE
+914 HSSNGNTFLVE

-940 LIAILLI
+940 LIAILII

-954 SIGAELGGPKNSKY
+954 SIGAELGGPKVSKY
-968 VSAAILVFLWL
+968 VSAGILVFLWL
-979 AYVVICT
+979 SYVVICT
-986 LEAYDVILI
+986 LEAYDVIRI